1 MIETSLSRVKINEV
15 IESQIPEAID
25 SDNPLLGKFLKQYY
39 ISQEF
44 QGGPVDIAEN
54 LTDYKS
60 VDFLTK
66 DNLTGITSVA
76 KYVRKFDNTIYVDST
91 KGWPNKYGLLKIDD
105 EIITYTG
112 IGSTSFTGCQ
122 RGFSGIENSEK
133 TNSPEYLTFSSTGIS
148 THGEDAQVKNLS
160 NIFLHK
166 FFKKIKTQIS
176 PGFEDRSFTGNLSAS
191 NFLKQSKDFY
201 TAKGTEEAFK
211 ILFGTL
217 YNEKVDLV
225 KPQKYLFKP
234 SDAHYIVNDVLIC
247 ERIQGDPEKLIGQT
261 ITQGDSSAS
270 VYDIEIIKMQSGGRN
285 KLFYKVKLS
294 SDTLVGSFSPVQ
306 RTHLT
311 SPIKNGDSIICV
323 DSTVGFAKSSFVT
336 IGRRRFDYTDKTVN
350 EFLNVSTGIGTASIG
365 DKVDSDGIAIGYRD
379 GDVRRSVKLRIL
391 NSIVDFEGSGILQ
404 QKGSEYNIKTLGIKK
419 TGRRYSEWLE
429 NIATKHVVQ
438 DFKVISAG
446 NFEVILTAK
455 HHYKSGQNIIVLDAD
470 GQSQNGTITGILN
483 DQVIYI
489 SAPSLLA
496 GKQYYIQ
503 AELQKQNNN
512 VANVQNT
519 YAQGDTVVVASNSL
533 PHYSIDVQKRIKNF
547 STSGITTRSEIIT
560 IPDHNLQNGDIVL
573 YSPSVAG
580 SSVAGLST
588 GQSYYVTN
596 LTPSTISLSLSA
608 ENARRSQ
615 YVTVFDTDD
624 IGTNT
629 NHLLTPFEVG
639 FGTIGAQKLLRKFSQ
654 PEYGSSKD
662 KTETGKGVGLFVN
675 GVEAY
680 SYKSSDKIYYGS
692 IETIDVL
699 NKGSDYDVI
708 NPPRISIQ
716 QDGHTGIGASAIAH
730 VSGKL
735 KEIQVT
741 SRGLDYKTTPD
752 VKIVGGNGEA
762 TAEAKMKLAPHEVFF
777 DSTSVG
783 GILNTST
790 DKFTFTEP
798 HGFKHGEEIVY
809 ETDGS
814 TTIGIGTTPGNL
826 VNKSSYFVIKNDD
839 YTLSLA
845 KTRNEALAGITT
857 LPISTNG
864 GGLHKFAT
872 KESRLKVDKIEII
885 SSSDFQNREN
895 TVDSVGI
902 NTFTDVINIPNH
914 RYSSG
919 ELIRYGG
926 ATVTNVSG
934 LVQGNDYY
942 VVKIDD
948 NNFRVSISTSLVDYV
963 KMTLPGTGKHTFNY
977 PPVSV
982 TIDGTQG
989 ISTSNATA
997 SAVIRGEVDGI
1008 HVKTKG
1014 DNFGSLFINDN
1025 YKPDAI
1031 VIEGSKSAL
1040 DPVIVNGRIDSVSIK
1055 SGGKDYFSVP
1065 DIIVNGDG
1073 VGAKLIARVDNGKVV
1088 GVDVITKGAGYT
1100 VNGTTITAKTP
1111 GSGVLMSSK
1120 LKTWTI
1126 NNVQRYANHGDV
1138 KEDDGFYG
1146 EMKVIENGYPYVN
1159 YYASRK
1165 LRDHLD
1171 DDGSGHS
1178 PILGWAYDGHPI
1190 YGPYAFEKTDG
1201 TGPLKYL
1208 QSSYNKISGLSRT
1221 NGPALADYAAGFFIE
1236 DYEFQKGYGDLDE
1249 HNGRFAVTPE
1259 YPFGVYAYYI
1269 TVSPNTVTDLLSPFN
1284 KRREPIFP
1292 YIVGDT
1298 YNSKLL
1304 QYNNEFTS
1312 TQDYFPEDLLR
1323 NTEKYNLDDYPS
1335 ISPSA
1340 KTKVSIAKIKNTQK
1354 GSIDSVKI
1362 IEGGTNY
1369 NVGDKLVFDNS
1380 NTDGFGS
1387 FGKVTELVGVA
1398 ATVISSNV
1406 EIKER
1411 IELFAEGKTVTG
1423 ILTTGIHDYVSG
1435 IPIEIS
1441 GISSTTF
1448 KGLEG
1453 TYPIKVNF
1461 TRSGLG
1467 TSLLA
1472 SGMTTTITL
1481 QDDIDIFDNGDI
1493 VQVDDEQMKVIG
1505 HDRLNQ
1511 KITFLRAQNG
1521 TTGAAHTDRA
1531 EIIKKENK
1539 FTYQIKRPIDVATPI
1554 NESLFFD
1561 PFNSIGVG
1569 LTSGVGIGTT
1579 VSFVGAGNISTT
1591 TFIPI
1596 KSIRLPSHPFEHGD
1610 RLTYTPNFG
1619 TNLLY
1624 SFDGSTTHFLP
1635 NKGLFVQKISN
1646 DLIGIVTNAYQIDN
1660 QHDRVF
1666 ITGNVGAGNSHFLRT
1681 DRNVATAN
1689 ATTFEVTVSTAT
1701 THHLDTS
1708 DVIDLKVVSA
1718 GSSSLNI
1725 NYDPG
1730 TKFISIGS
1738 SNNPPITTTIGEK
1751 LIFDTSDFDLLG
1763 TKLDFFLDQKFTK
1776 TFVGSGKSNV
1786 ERVDNL
1792 TPGITSARTTL
1803 HLTENVPDVLFYKF
1817 SSVSSKIVNVDED
1830 VTNYGKIIVKPS
1842 EYTGSHSITTSTGK
1856 SFTFFLGGHPEK
1868 VGYTSESSINYT
1880 TSSTNARGPI
1890 SKVLLEE
1897 GGLNYKDL
1905 PKISVASTTGK
1916 SGVILAETESAGKI
1930 LTTEILENG
1939 YDYPSD
1945 PTLTPE
1951 ASVPNIITLK
1961 DNFSLKSIGITS
1973 TGSKYLTAPDIVVYN
1988 RQDDVVNNSIEVVAS
2003 LSGASVDNVRIINS
2017 GGNLKSTDTEV
2028 FAVNNT
2034 NGVGI
2039 ISATYSDPTVTLRLQ
2054 TPSGGFTTA
2063 LPLPF
2068 TIGDEIFVENIGVS
2082 TGHGYNSADF
2092 QYSYFVVSGVNTN
2105 AGLVNQAT
2113 ITYKVNTNPGIHDF
2127 QNFGVVTKKSDIA
2140 QFEAVLE
2147 EGSFFSGEEIYT
2159 NNAKTNI
2166 SRGQDSSTNII
2177 RVDSIDG
2184 FNVGDLVTGRSSRA
2198 SGIVQSITPNTGRF
2212 SLGSTLKKSYGWE
2225 RDTGKTSEFFQ
2236 RIQDNDYYQNFSYSL
2251 KSLVGIS
2258 SWSEPVESLAH
2269 PAGFK
2274 KHSDLLVP
2282 SVGSVGFGT
2291 TVTAKEQVIS
2301 SIVLIDNVADTNC
2314 KHDFDLVREITDASQ
2329 TKSDKVVFQSNKF
2342 GNALVCKS
2350 NRVLEIDDISPQFY
2364 TDPNLL
2370 RSRELDSWDAADF
2383 TAVKYYAQVV
2393 LDSSAGVLVNETQY
2407 SEFVVSHNG
2416 DVAIINQYSDLSD
2429 SFDLGDFIAD
2439 MTGSQV
2445 SVSFSPYNS
2454 TFVYDITMYREI
2466 LNQGVGVGTT
2476 SYGGI
2481 KKVGVSSFVA
2491 ASGSPSEQIIQSID
2505 ANAFKS
2511 GTVLVAVSGIH
2522 KEKEILEASFVGI
2535 GSTVQ
2540 YIEFGMM
2547 KEDMDLGT
2555 FDIGMTGTN
2564 DIQLKFTPTAGIGMT
2579 IATLA
2584 TLVGVG
2590 TTVSDGIPSGTYEV
2604 GDAYLQSNRTEISA
2618 SGSPSATNVCSLSYS
2633 NYSSVKYYVEVENV
2647 TNNEYSTFHVAANA
2661 YEGDSNYVKY
2671 GNVSTALTARRDI
2684 QNTDIVV
2691 SGFDVILQFTPM
2703 ENRDYIVRVSEIRID
2718 KPDDVTNDI
2727 TIEY

>member
-1 MIETSLSRVKINEV
+1 MIETSLSRVKIHEV

-25 SDNPLLGKFLKQYY
+25 SDNPLLGTFLKQYY

-44 QGGPVDIAEN
+44 QGGPVDIVDN
-54 LTDYKS
+54 FTDYKS
-60 VDFLTK
+60 VDFLNR
-66 DNLTGITSVA
+66 DNLTGFTSTSQ
-76 KYVRKFDNTIYVDST
+76 YTQKFDTTIYVDST
-91 KGWPNKYGLLKIDD
+91 TGWPSKYGLLKIDD

-112 IGSTSFTGCQ
+112 IGSTSFTGCV

-133 TNSPEYLTFSSTGIS
+133 TNSPEYLTFSKSGIS
-148 THGEDAQVKNLS
+148 THADNAKVKNLS
-160 NIFLHK
+160 NIFLQK
-166 FFKKIKTQIS
+166 FFQKVKTQIS
-176 PGFEDRSFTGNLSAS
+176 PGFEDRSFTGDLNIS
-191 NFLKQSKDFY
+191 NFLRQSKDFY
-201 TAKGTEEAFK
+201 TAKGTEEAYK

-217 YNEKVDLV
+217 YKEKVELV
-225 KPQKYLFKP
+225 KPQEYLFKP
-234 SDAHYIVNDVLIC
+234 SDAQYSVNDVLIC
-247 ERIQGDPEKLIGQT
+247 ERVSGEPEKIVNETIIQGDA
-261 ITQGDSSAS
+261 SAS
-270 VYDIEIIKMQSGGRN
+270 VYQVEKISFLGKTY
-285 KLFYKVKLS
+285 YKVRLS
-294 SDTLVGSFSPVQ
+294 SDTIVGSFTPVN
-306 RTHLT
+306 RTRIT
-311 SPIKNGDSIICV
+311 SKVQSGDDIVCV
-323 DSTVGFAKSSFVT
+323 DSTVGFAKSSFFNVG
-336 IGRRRFDYTDKTVN
+336 GRRYDYTDKTLT
-350 EFLNVSTGIGTASIG
+350 EFLNVTGASTAAVG
-365 DKVDSDGIAIGYRD
+365 DDVDSGGLAFAYQNNNRANPAE
-379 GDVRRSVKLRIL
+379 LRIL
-391 NSIVDFEGSGILQ
+391 NSIVGFEGTGILQ
-404 QKGSEYNIKTLGIKK
+404 QKDSEYNIKTLGIKK
-419 TGRRYSEWLE
+419 TDLRYSEWLE
-429 NIATKHVVQ
+429 NIATRHVVQ

-446 NFEVILTAK
+446 NYELILTTK
-455 HHYKSGQNIIVLDAD
+455 HNYKSGQIINVHDVD
-470 GQSQNGTITGILN
+470 GQSQNGVITGILN
-483 DQVIYI
+483 DRVVYI
-489 SAPSLLA
+489 STPSLLA
-496 GKQYYIQ
+496 GKQYHIH
-503 AELQKQNNN
+503 AELQRQNNN

-519 YAQGDTVVVASNSL
+519 YAHGDTVIVASNSL

-547 STSGITTRSEIIT
+547 STSGISTRSQIIT

-573 YSPSVAG
+573 YNPDVAG
-580 SSVAGLST
+580 SPVAGLST

-615 YVTVFDTDD
+615 YVTVFDTAD

-629 NHLLTPFEVG
+629 NHSLTPFEVG
-639 FGTIGAQKLLRKFSQ
+639 FGTIGAQKLLRKFST

-692 IETIDVL
+692 VETIDVL
-699 NKGSDYDVI
+699 NTGSDYDVI

-716 QDGHTGIGASAIAH
+716 QNGHTGVGASAIAH
-730 VSGKL
+730 VSGKI

-741 SRGLDYKTTPD
+741 SRGLDYKITPD
-752 VKIVGGNGEA
+752 VKITGGNGQA
-762 TAEAKMKLAPHEVFF
+762 SAEAKMKLAPHEVFF

-798 HGFKHGEEIVY
+798 HGFKHGEEVVY
-809 ETDGS
+809 KTDGS

-826 VNKSSYFVIKNDD
+826 INKSSYFVIKNDD
-839 YTLSLA
+839 FTLSLA

-864 GGLHKFAT
+864 GGLHKFET
-872 KESRLKVDKIEII
+872 KESRLKVDRIEII
-885 SSSDFQNREN
+885 SSTDFQNREN

-926 ATVTNVSG
+926 GTVSDISG
-934 LVQGNDYY
+934 LTSGNDYY

-963 KMTLPGTGKHTFNY
+963 KMPLPGTGQHTFNY

-997 SAVIRGEVDGI
+997 SAVIRGNVDGI

-1025 YKPDAI
+1025 NKPDAI
-1031 VIEGSKSAL
+1031 IIEGSKSAF

-1055 SGGKDYFSVP
+1055 SGGKDFFSVP

-1100 VNGTTITAKTP
+1100 ANGTTITAKTP
-1111 GSGVLMSSK
+1111 GSGVIMSPN
-1120 LKTWTI
+1120 LKSWTI
-1126 NNVQRYANHGDV
+1126 NNVQRYANYGDV

-1146 EMKVIENGYPYVN
+1146 EMKVVENGYPYIN

-1171 DDGSGHS
+1171 DVGVNHS

-1208 QSSYNKISGLSRT
+1208 QSSYNKISGITRT
-1221 NGPALADYAAGFFIE
+1221 NGPSLADYPAGFFIE
-1236 DYEFQKGYGDLDE
+1236 DYEYQKGYGDLDE

-1269 TVSPNTVTDLLSPFN
+1269 TVSSNTVTNLLSPFHN
-1284 KRREPIFP
+1284 RREPIFP

-1312 TQDYFPEDLLR
+1312 TQDSFPKDLLR
-1323 NTEKYNLDDYPS
+1323 NTEKYNLEDYPCIPS
-1335 ISPSA
+1335 SA

-1362 IEGGTNY
+1362 VEGGTNY

-1380 NTDGFGS
+1380 NTNGFGA

-1398 ATVISSNV
+1398 ATVISANV

-1411 IELFAEGKTVTG
+1411 VELYANGKTVTG
-1423 ILTTGIHDYVSG
+1423 IVTTGIHNFKSG
-1435 IPIEIS
+1435 IPVAIG

-1453 TYPIKVNF
+1453 TYPISVKFV
-1461 TRSGLG
+1461 RSGLG

-1481 QDDIDIFDNGDI
+1481 LDDVDIFDNDDI
-1493 VQVDDEQMKVIG
+1493 VQVGDEQMKVIG

-1521 TTGAAHTDRA
+1521 TTGAAHTYRA
-1531 EIIKKENK
+1531 EIIRKENK
-1539 FTYQIKRPIDVATPI
+1539 FSYEIDRPIDAETPI

-1561 PFNSIGVG
+1561 ATTNIGVG

-1591 TFIPI
+1591 TFLPI
-1596 KSIRLPSHPFEHGD
+1596 KSIRLPDHPFKHGD

-1660 QHDRVF
+1660 KHDRVF
-1666 ITGNVGAGNSHFLRT
+1666 ITGNVGAGNSHLFRT
-1681 DRNVATAN
+1681 DRNVAVADV
-1689 ATTFEVTVSTAT
+1689 TTFEVTVSTAT
-1701 THHLDTS
+1701 THHLDNE
-1708 DVIDLKVVSA
+1708 DIIDLKVVSA
-1718 GSSSLNI
+1718 GSSTLSVD
-1725 NYDPG
+1725 YDPG
-1730 TKFISIGS
+1730 TEFVSIGS
-1738 SNNPPITTTIGEK
+1738 SHNPPIVSTIGDK

-1763 TKLDFFLDQKFTK
+1763 TKLDFFLDQNFTK
-1776 TFVGSGKSNV
+1776 TFVGSGKSTV

-1792 TPGITSARTTL
+1792 VPGITSARTTL

-1817 SSVSSKIVNVDED
+1817 SSVSSKTVNVDED
-1830 VTNYGKIIVKPS
+1830 VTNYGKIIIKPS
-1842 EYTGSHSITTSTGK
+1842 EYTGSHSITTSTGNT
-1856 SFTFFLGGHPEK
+1856 FTFFLGAHPEK
-1868 VGYTSESSINYT
+1868 VGYTSESSITYT
-1880 TSSTNARGPI
+1880 TSSVNARGPI

-1916 SGVILAETESAGKI
+1916 SAVILAETESAGKL
-1930 LTTEILENG
+1930 LTTEILEFG

-1945 PTLTPE
+1945 STLKPE
-1951 ASVPNIITLK
+1951 ASVPNVITLK
-1961 DNFSLKSIGITS
+1961 DNFSLKSIGVTS
-1973 TGSKYLTAPDIVVYN
+1973 TGSNYLTAPDIIIYN
-1988 RQDDVVNNSIEVVAS
+1988 REDDLVNETVEVVANLEGS
-2003 LSGASVDNVRIINS
+2003 SVNNVRIINS

-2054 TPSGGFTTA
+2054 TPPGGFTTA
-2063 LPLPF
+2063 LPVPF

-2113 ITYKVNTNPGIHDF
+2113 ITYNVKTNPGIHDF
-2127 QNFGVVTKKSDIA
+2127 QNFGIVTKKSDIA

-2147 EGSFFSGEEIYT
+2147 EGSFFSGEEVYT

-2166 SRGQDSSTNII
+2166 SKGQDSSTNII
-2177 RVDSIDG
+2177 RVDSING
-2184 FNVGDLVTGRSSRA
+2184 FNVGDLISGKSSRA
-2198 SGIVQSITPNTGRF
+2198 SGIIESITSNTGRF
-2212 SLGSTLKKSYGWE
+2212 SLGSTLKKRYGWE

-2251 KSLVGIS
+2251 KSRVGIS

-2282 SVGSVGFGT
+2282 SVGSVGFGS
-2291 TVTAKEQVIS
+2291 TVAAKEQVIS

-2342 GNALVCKS
+2342 GNALICKS

-2364 TDPNLL
+2364 SDPDLL
-2370 RSRELDSWDAADF
+2370 RSRELDSWSAADF
-2383 TAVKYYAQVV
+2383 SAVKYYAQVV
-2393 LDSSAGVLVNETQY
+2393 LDSTAGVLVNETQY

-2416 DVAIINQYSDLSD
+2416 DVALINQYSDLSD
-2429 SFDLGDFIAD
+2429 SFDLGDFTAD
-2439 MTGSQV
+2439 MSGGQV
-2445 SVSFSPYNS
+2445 SLLFSPYNT
-2454 TFVYDITMYREI
+2454 TFVYDITLYREI

-2476 SYGGI
+2476 SYGGV
-2481 KKVGVSSFVA
+2481 KKVGVSSYLPI
-2491 ASGSPSEQIIQSID
+2491 GTNSPQIIQSID

-2511 GTVLVAVSGIH
+2511 GTVLVAVTGNP

-2540 YIEFGMM
+2540 YIEYGKM

-2555 FDIGMTGTN
+2555 FDIDMTGTN
-2564 DIQLKFTPTAGIGMT
+2564 EIQIKFNPTAGIGMT
-2579 IATLA
+2579 VATLA

-2590 TTVSDGIPSGTYEV
+2590 TTVSDGIPGGTFEV

-2618 SGSPSATNVCSLSYS
+2618 SGSPSATNVSSLSYN
-2633 NYSSVKYYVEVENV
+2633 NYTSVKYYVEVENV

-2671 GNVSTALTARRDI
+2671 GNVSTALTAKRDI

-2691 SGFDVILQFTPM
+2691 SGFNVILQFTPM

-2718 KPDDVTNDI
+2718 KPDDVINDT

>member
-1 MIETSLSRVKINEV
+1 MIETSLSRVKIHEV

-25 SDNPLLGKFLKQYY
+25 SDNPLLGTFLKQYY

-44 QGGPVDIAEN
+44 QGGPVDIADN

-60 VDFLTK
+60 VDFLNK
-66 DNLTGITSVA
+66 DNLTGFTSTSQ
-76 KYVRKFDNTIYVDST
+76 YTQKFAQTIYVDST
-91 KGWPNKYGLLKIDD
+91 KGWPSKYGLLKIDD

-112 IGSTSFTGCQ
+112 IGSTSFTGCV

-133 TNSPEYLTFSSTGIS
+133 TNSPEYLTFSKSGIS
-148 THGEDAQVKNLS
+148 THAENAKVKNLS
-160 NIFLHK
+160 NIFLQK
-166 FFKKIKTQIS
+166 FFTKVKTQIS
-176 PGFEDRSFTGNLSAS
+176 PGFEDRAFTGDLNIS

-201 TAKGTEEAFK
+201 TAKGTEEAYK

-217 YNEKVDLV
+217 YKEKVELV
-225 KPQKYLFKP
+225 KPQEYLFKP
-234 SDAHYIVNDVLIC
+234 SDAQYSVNDVLIC
-247 ERIQGDPEKLIGQT
+247 EKISGEPEKIVNET
-261 ITQGDSSAS
+261 IIQGDSSAS
-270 VYDIEIIKMQSGGRN
+270 VYQVEKIVLQGRTY
-285 KLFYKVKLS
+285 YKVRLS
-294 SDTLVGSFSPVQ
+294 SDTIVGSFKPVN

-311 SPIKNGDSIICV
+311 SKIQKGDEVVCV
-323 DSTVGFAKSSFVT
+323 DSTVGFAKSSFFN
-336 IGRRRFDYTDKTVN
+336 IGRRRYDYTDKTLT
-350 EFLNVSTGIGTASIG
+350 EFLNVTGSGTAAVG
-365 DKVDSDGIAIGYRD
+365 DVVDSGGSAFAYQNDN
-379 GDVRRSVKLRIL
+379 RSIPAQLRIL
-391 NSIVDFEGSGILQ
+391 NSIVGFEGTGILQ

-419 TGRRYSEWLE
+419 TDVRYSEWLE
-429 NIATKHVVQ
+429 NIATKHTVQ

-446 NFEVILTAK
+446 NFELVLTAK
-455 HHYKSGQNIIVLDAD
+455 HYYKKGQIINVVDSD
-470 GQSQNGTITGILN
+470 GLSQNGTITGILN
-483 DQVIYI
+483 DRVVYI
-489 SAPSLLA
+489 NTSSLLA
-496 GKQYYIQ
+496 GKQYYIH
-503 AELQKQNNN
+503 AELQRQNNN
-512 VANVQNT
+512 VANIQNT
-519 YAQGDTVVVASNSL
+519 YAQGDTVIVASNCL
-533 PHYSIDVQKRIKNF
+533 PHYSIDPQKRIKNF
-547 STSGITTRSEIIT
+547 STSGISTRSEIIN
-560 IPDHNLQNGDIVL
+560 IPDHNLQNGDIVV
-573 YSPSVAG
+573 YSPSVVG
-580 SSVAGLST
+580 SPVAGLST

-596 LTPSTISLSLSA
+596 ITPSTISLSLSA
-608 ENARRSQ
+608 ENARRNQ
-615 YVTVFDTDD
+615 YVTVFDTAD

-629 NHLLTPFEVG
+629 NHSLTPFEVG
-639 FGTIGAQKLLRKFSQ
+639 FGTIGAQKLLRKFST

-699 NKGSDYDVI
+699 NTGSDYDVI

-716 QDGHTGIGASAIAH
+716 QNGHTGIGASAIAH

-741 SRGLDYKTTPD
+741 SRGLDYKITPD
-752 VKIVGGNGEA
+752 VKITGGNGQA

-790 DKFTFTEP
+790 DKFTFTEA

-857 LPISTNG
+857 IPMSSNG
-864 GGLHKFAT
+864 GGLHKFET

-885 SSSDFQNREN
+885 SSTDFQNREN

-926 ATVTNVSG
+926 GTVSDISG
-934 LVQGNDYY
+934 LTSGNDYY

-963 KMTLPGTGKHTFNY
+963 EMTLPGTGKHTFNY

-997 SAVIRGEVDGI
+997 SAYIRGKVDGI

-1025 YKPDAI
+1025 YKPDVLI
-1031 VIEGSKSAL
+1031 IEGSKAAF
-1040 DPVIVNGRIDSVSIK
+1040 DPVIVNGKIDSVSIK
-1055 SGGKDYFSVP
+1055 SGGKDFFSVP
-1065 DIIVNGDG
+1065 DIIVDGDG
-1073 VGAKLIARVDNGKVV
+1073 VGAKLIARVENGKVI

-1100 VNGTTITAKTP
+1100 ANGTTITAKTP
-1111 GSGVLMSSK
+1111 GSGVIMSPN

-1126 NNVQRYANHGDV
+1126 NNVQRYANYGDV
-1138 KEDDGFYG
+1138 KEDDGYYG
-1146 EMKVIENGYPYVN
+1146 EIKVAENGYPYVN

-1165 LRDHLD
+1165 LRDYLS
-1171 DDGSGHS
+1171 DDGNNHS

-1208 QSSYNKISGLSRT
+1208 QSSYNKISGLTRT

-1236 DYEFQKGYGDLDE
+1236 DYEYQNGYGDLDE

-1269 TVSPNTVTDLLSPFN
+1269 TVSPSPVTDLLSPFN
-1284 KRREPIFP
+1284 NRREPIFP
-1292 YIVGDT
+1292 YIIGDT

-1312 TQDYFPEDLLR
+1312 TQNVFPEDLLR
-1323 NTEKYNLDDYPS
+1323 NTEKYNLEDYPCVS
-1335 ISPSA
+1335 SSA
-1340 KTKVSIAKIKNTQK
+1340 KTKVSIAQIKNTKK

-1362 IEGGTNY
+1362 VEGGTNY
-1369 NVGDKLVFDNS
+1369 NVGDKLTFDVS

-1411 IELFAEGKTVTG
+1411 IELAANGKTVTG
-1423 ILTTGIHDYVSG
+1423 ILTTGLHNYKSG
-1435 IPIEIS
+1435 IPVEIS
-1441 GISSTTF
+1441 GVSSTAYS
-1448 KGLEG
+1448 GLEG
-1453 TYPIKVNF
+1453 TFPIKVTF
-1461 TRSGLG
+1461 VRSGLG

-1472 SGMTTTITL
+1472 SGLTTTITL
-1481 QDDIDIFDNGDI
+1481 RDDVDIFDNGDI
-1493 VQVDDEQMKVIG
+1493 VKVDDEEMKVIG

-1511 KITFLRAQNG
+1511 KITLLRAQNG
-1521 TTGAAHTDRA
+1521 TAGAAHTDRA
-1531 EIIKKENK
+1531 EIIRRENK
-1539 FTYQIKRPIDVATPI
+1539 FTYEIEKPIDAATPI

-1561 PFNSIGVG
+1561 PANSVGVG

-1579 VSFVGAGNISTT
+1579 VTFVGAGNISTT
-1591 TFIPI
+1591 TFLPI
-1596 KSIRLPSHPFEHGD
+1596 KSIRLPGHPFEHGD
-1610 RLTYTPNFG
+1610 RLTYTANFG
-1619 TNLLY
+1619 TNLKY
-1624 SFDGSTTHFLP
+1624 SFDGSTTHLLP
-1635 NKGLFVQKISN
+1635 NKGLFVQKISK

-1660 QHDRVF
+1660 KHDRVF
-1666 ITGNVGAGNSHFLRT
+1666 LSGVVGAGNSHSLRT

-1701 THHLDTS
+1701 THHLDTL

-1718 GSSSLNI
+1718 GSSI
-1725 NYDPG
+1725 VVADYDPG

-1738 SNNPPITTTIGEK
+1738 SNNPPITTTIGDK
-1751 LIFDTSDFDLLG
+1751 LIFDTSDFDLTG
-1763 TKLDFFLDQKFTK
+1763 TKLEFFLDQEYTK
-1776 TFVGSGKSNV
+1776 TFVGSGKSTI

-1792 TPGITSARTTL
+1792 TPGITSATTTL
-1803 HLTENVPDVLFYKF
+1803 HLTENVPDVLYYKF
-1817 SSVSSKIVNVDED
+1817 SSTSSKIVNVNED

-1842 EYTGSHSITTSTGK
+1842 EYTGSHSITTSTGN
-1856 SFTFFLGGHPEK
+1856 SFTFFLGAHPEK
-1868 VGYTSESSINYT
+1868 VGYTSESSIRYT
-1880 TSSTNARGPI
+1880 TSSTNVTGPI

-1916 SGVILAETESAGKI
+1916 SAVILAETESAGKL
-1930 LTTEILENG
+1930 LTTEILEFG

-1973 TGSKYLTAPDIVVYN
+1973 TGSKYLSAPDIVVYN
-1988 RQDDVVNNSIEVVAS
+1988 REDDVVNDSIEVVAN
-2003 LSGASVDNVRIINS
+2003 LSGASVDSVRIINS

-2063 LPLPF
+2063 LPVPF

-2113 ITYKVNTNPGIHDF
+2113 ITYEVKKNPGIHDF
-2127 QNFGVVTKKSDIA
+2127 QNFGIVTKKSDIA

-2147 EGSFFSGEEIYT
+2147 EGIFFSGEEVYT

-2177 RVDSIDG
+2177 RVDSVDG
-2184 FNVGDLVTGRSSRA
+2184 FNVGDIITGKSSRA
-2198 SGIVQSITPNTGRF
+2198 SGIIESVTTNTGRF
-2212 SLGSTLKKSYGWE
+2212 TLGSTLKKSYGWE
-2225 RDTGKTSEFFQ
+2225 RDTGKTNEFFQ

-2282 SVGSVGFGT
+2282 SVGSVGVGS
-2291 TVTAKEQVIS
+2291 TVSAKEQVIS

-2342 GNALVCKS
+2342 GNALVCKT

-2364 TDPNLL
+2364 SDPNLL
-2370 RSRELDSWDAADF
+2370 RSRELDSWNAADF
-2383 TAVKYYAQVV
+2383 SAVKYYAQVV
-2393 LDSSAGVLVNETQY
+2393 LDSTAGVLVNETQY
-2407 SEFVVSHNG
+2407 SEFVVSHNE
-2416 DVAIINQYSDLSD
+2416 DAALINQYSDLSD
-2429 SFDLGDFIAD
+2429 SFDLGDFTAD
-2439 MTGSQV
+2439 MTEGQV

-2454 TFVYDITMYREI
+2454 TFVYDITLYREI

-2491 ASGSPSEQIIQSID
+2491 ASGSPSTQIIQSID

-2511 GTVLVAVSGIH
+2511 GTVLVAVTGDLG
-2522 KEKEILEASFVGI
+2522 EKEIMEASFVGV

-2540 YIEFGMM
+2540 YIEYGKMQ
-2547 KEDMDLGT
+2547 DMDLGSL
-2555 FDIGMTGTN
+2555 DIGMTGTN
-2564 DIQLKFTPTAGIGMT
+2564 DIQLKFTPSAGIGMT

-2590 TTVSDGIPSGTYEV
+2590 TTVSDGIPGGTFEV

-2618 SGSPSATNVCSLSYS
+2618 SGTPSATNVSSLSYS
-2633 NYSSVKYYVEVENV
+2633 NYTSVKYYVEVENV

-2661 YEGDSNYVKY
+2661 YEGDSNFVKY
-2671 GNVSTALTARRDI
+2671 GNVSTGLTAKRDL
-2684 QNTDIVV
+2684 QNTNIIV
-2691 SGFDVILQFTPM
+2691 SGLDVILQFTPM

-2718 KPDDVTNDI
+2718 KPDDVINDT

>member
-1 MIETSLSRVKINEV
+1 MIETSLSRVKIHEV

-25 SDNPLLGKFLKQYY
+25 SDNPLLGTFLKQYY

-54 LTDYKS
+54 LNDYRS
-60 VDFLTK
+60 VDFLNK
-66 DNLTGITSVA
+66 DNLTGFTSTSQFI
-76 KYVRKFDNTIYVDST
+76 KKFDKTIYVDST
-91 KGWPNKYGLLKIDD
+91 IGWPSKYGLLKIDD

-112 IGSTSFTGCQ
+112 IGSTSFTGCV

-133 TNSPEYLTFSSTGIS
+133 INSPEYLTFSKTGIS
-148 THGEDAQVKNLS
+148 THAENARVKNLS
-160 NIFLHK
+160 NIFLQK
-166 FFKKIKTQIS
+166 FYKKVKTQIS
-176 PGFEDRSFTGNLSAS
+176 PGFEDRSFTGDLDIS
-191 NFLKQSKDFY
+191 NFLRQSKDFY
-201 TAKGTEEAFK
+201 TTKGTEEAYK

-217 YNEKVDLV
+217 YKEKVELV
-225 KPQKYLFKP
+225 KPQEFLFKP
-234 SDAHYIVNDVLIC
+234 SDAEYSVNDVLIC
-247 ERIQGDPEKLIGQT
+247 EKVSGDPESIVNETIIQGDA
-261 ITQGDSSAS
+261 SAS
-270 VYDIEIIKMQSGGRN
+270 VYEVENIFLDGKTY
-285 KLFYKVKLS
+285 YKIRLS
-294 SDTLVGSFSPVQ
+294 SDTIIGSFKPIT
-306 RTHLT
+306 RTHIT
-311 SPIKNGDSIICV
+311 AYVAAGSSVVSV
-323 DSTVGFAKSSFVT
+323 DSTVGFAKSSSFNV
-336 IGRRRFDYTDKTVN
+336 GRQKFTYTDKTIN
-350 EFLNVSTGIGTASIG
+350 EFLNVSGIGTISVGATVDAG
-365 DKVDSDGIAIGYRD
+365 DDAIAFMRMP
-379 GDVRRSVKLRIL
+379 VRLKIL
-391 NSIVDFEGSGILQ
+391 NSITGFTGTGILQ

-419 TGRRYSEWLE
+419 KDIRYSQWLE
-429 NIATKHVVQ
+429 NIATKHTVK
-438 DFKVISAG
+438 DFKTISAG
-446 NFEVILTAK
+446 NFELVLTAK
-455 HHYKSGQNIIVLDAD
+455 HYYKKGQPISVIDIEGQNQD
-470 GQSQNGTITGILN
+470 GVITGILS
-483 DQVIYI
+483 DQVVYI
-489 SAPSLLA
+489 TAPSLLA
-496 GKQYYIQ
+496 GNQYYIQ
-503 AELQKQNNN
+503 AKLYKQNNN
-512 VANVQNT
+512 VANIQNT

-533 PHYSIDVQKRIKNF
+533 PHYSIDVQKRIRNF
-547 STSGITTRSEIIT
+547 STSGISTRSQVIT

-573 YSPSVAG
+573 YNPSVSG
-580 SSVAGLST
+580 SPVAGLST

-596 LTPSTISLSLSA
+596 LTSSTISLSLSA

-615 YVTVFDTDD
+615 YITVFDTSD

-629 NHLLTPFEVG
+629 NHNLTPFEVG
-639 FGTIGAQKLLRKFSQ
+639 FGTIGAQKILRKFAE

-692 IETIDVL
+692 LETVDVL
-699 NKGSDYDVI
+699 NTGSDYDVI

-716 QDGHTGIGASAIAH
+716 QNGHTGVGASVIAH

-735 KEIQVT
+735 REIQVT
-741 SRGLDYKTTPD
+741 SRGLDYETTPD
-752 VKIVGGNGEA
+752 VKITGGNGQA
-762 TAEAKMKLAPHEVFF
+762 TAEAKMRLAPHEVFF

-798 HGFKHGEEIVY
+798 HGFKHGEEIIY
-809 ETDGS
+809 GTDGS

-826 VNKSSYFVIKNDD
+826 INKSSYFVNKNDD
-839 YTLSLA
+839 FTISLT
-845 KTRNEALAGITT
+845 KTRNEALAGIAT
-857 LPISTNG
+857 LPITTNG
-864 GGLHKFAT
+864 GGLHKFET
-872 KESRLKVDKIEII
+872 KESRLKVDNIEII
-885 SSSDFQNREN
+885 SSTDFQNREN

-902 NTFTDVINIPNH
+902 NTFKDLITIPNH

-926 ATVTNVSG
+926 GTVTDISG
-934 LVQGNDYY
+934 LTSGKDYY

-963 KMTLPGTGKHTFNY
+963 KMSLPGTGKHTFNY
-977 PPVSV
+977 PPLSV
-982 TIDGTQG
+982 TIDGRQG

-1008 HVKTKG
+1008 HIKAKG

-1031 VIEGSKSAL
+1031 VVEGSKSAF

-1055 SGGKDYFSVP
+1055 SGGKDYFSAP

-1073 VGAKLIARVDNGKVV
+1073 VGAKLIARVANGKIV

-1111 GSGVLMSSK
+1111 GSGVIISPN

-1126 NNVQRYANHGDV
+1126 NNVQRYANYGDV
-1138 KEDDGFYG
+1138 KDDDGFYG
-1146 EMKVIENGYPYVN
+1146 EIKVAENGYPYVN

-1165 LRDHLD
+1165 LRDYLD
-1171 DDGSGHS
+1171 DNGTDHS

-1190 YGPYAFEKTDG
+1190 YGPYATKNYDG
-1201 TGPLKYL
+1201 SGPLKYM
-1208 QSSYNKISGLSRT
+1208 QSSYVKISGISRSD
-1221 NGPALADYAAGFFIE
+1221 GPALTDYPAGFFIE
-1236 DYEFQKGYGDLDE
+1236 DYEYQEGYGDLDE

-1259 YPFGVYAYYI
+1259 YPNGVYAYYI
-1269 TVSPNTVTDLLSPFN
+1269 TVSDNLVTNPLSPFTN
-1284 KRREPIFP
+1284 RREPIFP

-1304 QYNNEFTS
+1304 QYNNQYTS
-1312 TQDYFPEDLLR
+1312 TQDSFPEDLLR
-1323 NTEKYNLDDYPS
+1323 NTEKYNLEEYS
-1335 ISPSA
+1335 GVAASA
-1340 KTKVSIAKIKNTQK
+1340 KKKVSIAKIKNTQK
-1354 GSIDSVKI
+1354 GSVDSVKI
-1362 IEGGTNY
+1362 VEGGTNY
-1369 NVGDKLVFDNS
+1369 NVGDKLTFDNS
-1380 NTDGFGS
+1380 NTDGFGA

-1398 ATVISSNV
+1398 ATVVTSTVKIN
-1406 EIKER
+1406 KR
-1411 IELFAEGKTVTG
+1411 IELFAKGKTVTG
-1423 ILTTGIHDYVSG
+1423 IVTTGIHDYVTG
-1435 IPIEIS
+1435 IPIQIS
-1441 GISSTTF
+1441 GISSTAF
-1448 KGLEG
+1448 SGLEG
-1453 TYPIKVNF
+1453 TFPIKVNF
-1461 TRSGLG
+1461 VRSGLG

-1472 SGMTTTITL
+1472 SGLTTTIPL
-1481 QDDIDIFDNGDI
+1481 RDDIDIFDNNDL
-1493 VQVDDEQMKVIG
+1493 VQVDEEQMRVIS

-1511 KITFLRAQNG
+1511 KITLLRAQNG

-1531 EIIKKENK
+1531 EIYRRENK
-1539 FTYQIKRPIDVATPI
+1539 FTYEIDRPIVTATPI

-1561 PFNSIGVG
+1561 ATKNIGAG
-1569 LTSGVGIGTT
+1569 LTSGVGIGST
-1579 VSFVGAGNISTT
+1579 VSFIGAGNISTT

-1596 KSIRLPSHPFEHGD
+1596 KSIRLPGHPFKHGD
-1610 RLTYTPNFG
+1610 PLTYTPNNG

-1624 SFDGSTTHFLP
+1624 SFDGTNTHFLP
-1635 NKGLFVQKISN
+1635 NSGLFVQKINN

-1660 QHDRVF
+1660 KHDRVF
-1666 ITGNVGAGNSHFLRT
+1666 LTGNTGVGNSHSFRT
-1681 DRNVATAN
+1681 NRNVATAD

-1701 THHLDTS
+1701 THHLDS
-1708 DVIDLKVVSA
+1708 FDEIDMKIVSA
-1718 GSSSLNI
+1718 GSSTLNI

-1738 SNNPPITTTIGEK
+1738 SNNPPIESTVGEK
-1751 LIFDTSDFDLLG
+1751 LIFDTSDSDLLG

-1776 TFVGSGKSNV
+1776 TFVGSGKSTV
-1786 ERVDNL
+1786 ERTDNL
-1792 TPGITSARTTL
+1792 IPGITSARTTL
-1803 HLTENVPDVLFYKF
+1803 HLTENVPDVLYYKF
-1817 SSVSSKIVNVDED
+1817 SSVSNKIVNIDED
-1830 VTNYGKIIVKPS
+1830 TTDYGKIIVNPS
-1842 EYTGSHSITTSTGK
+1842 KFTGKHSLTTSTGRT
-1856 SFTFFLGGHPEK
+1856 FTFLVGGLPER
-1868 VGYTSESSINYT
+1868 VGYTSESSITYT
-1880 TSSTNARGPI
+1880 TNSTNARGPI
-1890 SKVLLEE
+1890 SRVILEE

-1916 SGVILAETESAGKI
+1916 SAVILAETETAGKL
-1930 LTTEILENG
+1930 LTTEILEFG

-1945 PTLTPE
+1945 STLSPE

-1973 TGSKYLTAPDIVVYN
+1973 TGSKYLTAPDIIIYN
-1988 RQDDVVNNSIEVVAS
+1988 REDDVVNTTVEAVANLEGS
-2003 LSGASVDNVRIINS
+2003 SVNNVRIINS

-2063 LPLPF
+2063 LPVPF
-2068 TIGDEIFVENIGVS
+2068 TIGDEIFVENVGVS
-2082 TGHGYNSADF
+2082 TGHGYNSSDF

-2113 ITYKVNTNPGIHDF
+2113 ITYIVNTNPGIHDF
-2127 QNFGVVTKKSDIA
+2127 QNFGMVTKKSDIA
-2140 QFEAVLE
+2140 QFNAILE
-2147 EGSFFSGEEIYT
+2147 EGTFFSGEEVYT
-2159 NNAKTNI
+2159 DNTATNI

-2177 RVDSIDG
+2177 RVDSVDG
-2184 FNVGDLVTGRSSRA
+2184 LNVGDLVSGRTSRA
-2198 SGIVQSITPNTGRF
+2198 SGIIESITPNTGRF
-2212 SLGSTLKKSYGWE
+2212 KLGSTLKKAYGWE
-2225 RDTGKTSEFFQ
+2225 RDTGKTNEFFQ

-2301 SIVLIDNVADTNC
+2301 SIVLIDNVADINC

-2342 GNALVCKS
+2342 GNALVCKT

-2393 LDSSAGVLVNETQY
+2393 LDSTAGVLVNETQY

-2416 DVAIINQYSDLSD
+2416 DVAMINQYSDLSD
-2429 SFDLGDFIAD
+2429 SFDLGDFTAD
-2439 MTGSQV
+2439 MAGGQV
-2445 SVSFSPYNS
+2445 SLSFSPYNS
-2454 TFVYDITMYREI
+2454 TFVYDITLYREI

-2491 ASGSPSEQIIQSID
+2491 ASGSPSEHIIQSID

-2511 GTVLVAVSGIH
+2511 GTVLVAVTGNP
-2522 KEKEILEASFVGI
+2522 KEKEIIEASFVGI

-2540 YIEFGMM
+2540 YIQYGTME
-2547 KEDMDLGT
+2547 EDMNLGT
-2555 FDIGMTGTN
+2555 FDIEMTGTN

-2590 TTVSDGIPSGTYEV
+2590 TTVSDGIPSGTFEV

-2618 SGSPSATNVCSLSYS
+2618 SGTPSATNVSSLSYS
-2633 NYSSVKYYVEVENV
+2633 NYTSVKYYVEVENV

-2671 GNVSTALTARRDI
+2671 GNVSTALTAKRDI
-2684 QNTDIVV
+2684 QNTDIIV
-2691 SGFDVILQFTPM
+2691 SGFNVILQFTPM

-2718 KPDDVTNDI
+2718 KPDDVNNDI
-2727 TIEY
+2727 TINY

>member
-1 MIETSLSRVKINEV
+1 MIETSLSRVKIHEV

-44 QGGPVDIAEN
+44 QGGPVDIIDN
-54 LTDYKS
+54 FTDYKS
-60 VDFLTK
+60 VDFLNK
-66 DNLTGITSVA
+66 DNLTGFTSTSQFTQ
-76 KYVRKFDNTIYVDST
+76 KFAETIYVDST
-91 KGWPNKYGLLKIDD
+91 KGWPSKYGLLKIDD

-112 IGSTSFTGCQ
+112 IGSTSFTGCV

-133 TNSPEYLTFSSTGIS
+133 TNSPEYLTFSKSGIS
-148 THGEDAQVKNLS
+148 THAENAKVKNLS
-160 NIFLHK
+160 NIFLQK
-166 FFKKIKTQIS
+166 FFTKVKTQIS
-176 PGFEDRSFTGNLSAS
+176 PGFEDRSFTGDLNIS
-191 NFLKQSKDFY
+191 NFLRQSKDFY
-201 TAKGTEEAFK
+201 TAKGTEEAYK

-217 YNEKVDLV
+217 YKEKVELV
-225 KPQKYLFKP
+225 KPQEYIFKP
-234 SDAHYIVNDVLIC
+234 SDAQYSVNDVLIC
-247 ERIQGDPEKLIGQT
+247 EKVSGEPEKIVNETIIQGDA
-261 ITQGDSSAS
+261 SAS
-270 VYDIEIIKMQSGGRN
+270 VYQVEKIVLQGKT
-285 KLFYKVKLS
+285 FYKVRLS
-294 SDTLVGSFSPVQ
+294 SDTIVGSFKPVN
-306 RTHLT
+306 RTHVT
-311 SPIKNGDSIICV
+311 SKIQQGDEIICV
-323 DSTVGFAKSSFVT
+323 DSTVGFAKSSFFN
-336 IGRRRFDYTDKTVN
+336 IGRRRYDYTDKTLT
-350 EFLNVSTGIGTASIG
+350 EFLNVTGSGNAAVG
-365 DKVDSDGIAIGYRD
+365 DKVDSGGLAFAYQNNNRANPAE
-379 GDVRRSVKLRIL
+379 LRIL
-391 NSIVDFEGSGILQ
+391 NSIVDFEGTGILQ
-404 QKGSEYNIKTLGIKK
+404 QKGSEYNVKTFGIKK
-419 TGRRYSEWLE
+419 TDLRYSEWLE

-438 DFKVISAG
+438 DFKVLFAG
-446 NFEVILTAK
+446 NFELVLTTK
-455 HHYKSGQNIIVLDAD
+455 HHYKTGQVIDVIDSD
-470 GQSQNGTITGILN
+470 GQSSNGTITGILN
-483 DQVIYI
+483 DRVVYI
-489 SAPSLLA
+489 SSPSLLA
-496 GKQYYIQ
+496 GKQYYIN
-503 AELQKQNNN
+503 AKLQKQNNN
-512 VANVQNT
+512 VANIQNT
-519 YAQGDTVVVASNSL
+519 YAQGDTVIVASNSL
-533 PHYSIDVQKRIKNF
+533 PHYSIDAQKRIKNF
-547 STSGITTRSEIIT
+547 STSGISTRSEIIT
-560 IPDHNLQNGDIVL
+560 IQDHNLQNGDIVL
-573 YSPSVAG
+573 YSPSIAG
-580 SSVAGLST
+580 SPVAGLST

-596 LTPSTISLSLSA
+596 LSPSTISLSLSA
-608 ENARRSQ
+608 ENARRNQ
-615 YVTVFDTDD
+615 YVTVFDTAD

-629 NHLLTPFEVG
+629 NHSLTPFQVG
-639 FGTIGAQKLLRKFSQ
+639 FGTIGAQKLLRKFLQ

-692 IETIDVL
+692 IDTIDVL
-699 NKGSDYDVI
+699 NTGSDYDVI

-716 QDGHTGIGASAIAH
+716 QNGHVGVGASAIAH
-730 VSGKL
+730 VSGEI

-741 SRGLDYKTTPD
+741 SRGLDYRITPD
-752 VKIVGGNGEA
+752 VKITGGNGQA

-826 VNKSSYFVIKNDD
+826 INKSSYFVIKNDD
-839 YTLSLA
+839 FTLSLA

-857 LPISTNG
+857 LPMSTNG
-864 GGLHKFAT
+864 GGLHKFET
-872 KESRLKVDKIEII
+872 KEPRLKVDKIEII
-885 SSSDFQNREN
+885 SSTNFQNREN

-914 RYSSG
+914 KYSSG

-926 ATVTNVSG
+926 GTVSDISG
-934 LVQGNDYY
+934 LTSGNDYY

-963 KMTLPGTGKHTFNY
+963 EMTLPGTGKHTFNY

-1014 DNFGSLFINDN
+1014 DNYGSLFINDN

-1031 VIEGSKSAL
+1031 IIEGSKSAF
-1040 DPVIVNGRIDSVSIK
+1040 DPVIINGRIDSVSIK
-1055 SGGKDYFSVP
+1055 SGGKDFFSVP

-1088 GVDVITKGAGYT
+1088 GIDVITKGAGYT
-1100 VNGTTITAKTP
+1100 ANGTTITAKTP
-1111 GSGVLMSSK
+1111 GSGVIMSPN

-1126 NNVQRYANHGDV
+1126 NNVQRYANYGDV

-1146 EMKVIENGYPYVN
+1146 EMKVVENGYPYVN

-1165 LRDHLD
+1165 LRDYLS
-1171 DDGSGHS
+1171 DDGNSHS

-1190 YGPYAFEKTDG
+1190 YGPYAFERSDG

-1208 QSSYNKISGLSRT
+1208 QSSYNKISGQTRT

-1236 DYEFQKGYGDLDE
+1236 DYEYQNGYGDLDE

-1259 YPFGVYAYYI
+1259 YPFGVYAYYV
-1269 TVSPNTVTDLLSPFN
+1269 TVSPSTVTDLLSPFN
-1284 KRREPIFP
+1284 NRREPIFP

-1312 TQDYFPEDLLR
+1312 TQDSFPEDLLR
-1323 NTEKYNLDDYPS
+1323 NTEKYNLEDYPC
-1335 ISPSA
+1335 ISSNA
-1340 KTKVSIAKIKNTQK
+1340 KTKVSIAQIKNTKK

-1362 IEGGTNY
+1362 VEGGTNY
-1369 NVGDKLVFDNS
+1369 NVGDKLTFDVS
-1380 NTDGFGS
+1380 KTDGFGS
-1387 FGKVTELVGVA
+1387 FGKVTEIVGVA
-1398 ATVISSNV
+1398 ATVINSTV

-1411 IELFAEGKTVTG
+1411 IELSANGKTVTG
-1423 ILTTGIHDYVSG
+1423 ILTTGLHNYKSG

-1441 GISSTTF
+1441 GISSSAF
-1448 KGLEG
+1448 SGLEG
-1453 TYPIKVNF
+1453 TFPIKVTF
-1461 TRSGLG
+1461 VRSGLG

-1472 SGMTTTITL
+1472 SGLTTTITL
-1481 QDDIDIFDNGDI
+1481 RDDVDIFDNGDI

-1531 EIIKKENK
+1531 EIIRRENK
-1539 FTYQIKRPIDVATPI
+1539 FTYEIEKPIDAATPI

-1561 PFNSIGVG
+1561 PFNSVGVG

-1591 TFIPI
+1591 TFLPI
-1596 KSIRLPSHPFEHGD
+1596 KSIRLPGHPFEHGD
-1610 RLTYTPNFG
+1610 PLTYTANSG
-1619 TNLLY
+1619 TNLKY

-1635 NKGLFVQKISN
+1635 NTGLFVQKINN
-1646 DLIGIVTNAYQIDN
+1646 DLIGIVTNAYQIGN
-1660 QHDRVF
+1660 KHDRVF
-1666 ITGNVGAGNSHFLRT
+1666 ITGIVGVGNSHSLRT

-1701 THHLDTS
+1701 THHLDTF
-1708 DVIDLKVVSA
+1708 DVVDLKVVSA
-1718 GSSSLNI
+1718 GSSTLSMD
-1725 NYDPG
+1725 YDPG

-1738 SNNPPITTTIGEK
+1738 SNNPPITTTIGDK
-1751 LIFDTSDFDLLG
+1751 LIFDTSDFDLSG
-1763 TKLDFFLDQKFTK
+1763 TKLELFLDQKFTK
-1776 TFVGSGKSNV
+1776 RFVGSGKSTV
-1786 ERVDNL
+1786 ERVDYL

-1803 HLTENVPDVLFYKF
+1803 HMTENVPDVLFYKF
-1817 SSVSSKIVNVDED
+1817 SSTSNKIVNVDED

-1842 EYTGSHSITTSTGK
+1842 EYTGSHSITTSTGN
-1856 SFTFFLGGHPEK
+1856 SFTFFLGAHPEK
-1868 VGYTSESSINYT
+1868 VGYTSESSIRYT
-1880 TSSTNARGPI
+1880 TSSKNVTGPI

-1916 SGVILAETESAGKI
+1916 SAVILAETESAGKL
-1930 LTTEILENG
+1930 LTTEILEFG

-1973 TGSKYLTAPDIVVYN
+1973 TGSKYLSAPDIVVYN
-1988 RQDDVVNNSIEVVAS
+1988 REDDIVNNSIEVVAN
-2003 LSGASVDNVRIINS
+2003 LSGASVDSVRIINT

-2063 LPLPF
+2063 LPVPF
-2068 TIGDEIFVENIGVS
+2068 TVGDEIFVENIGVS

-2113 ITYKVNTNPGIHDF
+2113 ITYKVKKNPGIHDF
-2127 QNFGVVTKKSDIA
+2127 QNFGIVTKKSDIA

-2147 EGSFFSGEEIYT
+2147 EGSFFSGEEVYT

-2184 FNVGDLVTGRSSRA
+2184 FNVGDLVTGKSSRA
-2198 SGIVQSITPNTGRF
+2198 SGIIESITQNTGRF
-2212 SLGSTLKKSYGWE
+2212 TLGSTLKKSYGWE
-2225 RDTGKTSEFFQ
+2225 RDTGKTNEFFQ

-2282 SVGSVGFGT
+2282 SVGSVGVGS
-2291 TVTAKEQVIS
+2291 TVSAKEQVIS

-2342 GNALVCKS
+2342 GNALVCKT

-2370 RSRELDSWDAADF
+2370 RSRELDSWEAADF
-2383 TAVKYYAQVV
+2383 SAVKYYAQVV
-2393 LDSSAGVLVNETQY
+2393 LDSTAGVLVNETQY
-2407 SEFVVSHNG
+2407 SEFVVSHN
-2416 DVAIINQYSDLSD
+2416 DDAALINQYSDLSD
-2429 SFDLGDFIAD
+2429 SFDLGDFTAD
-2439 MTGSQV
+2439 MTGGQV

-2454 TFVYDITMYREI
+2454 TLVYDITLYREI

-2491 ASGSPSEQIIQSID
+2491 ATGSPSEQIIQSID

-2511 GTVLVAVSGIH
+2511 GTVLVAVTGDLG
-2522 KEKEILEASFVGI
+2522 EKEIMEASFVGV

-2540 YIEFGMM
+2540 YIEYGKMQ
-2547 KEDMDLGT
+2547 DMDLGSL
-2555 FDIGMTGTN
+2555 DIGMTGTN
-2564 DIQLKFTPTAGIGMT
+2564 DIQLKFTPSAGIGMT

-2590 TTVSDGIPSGTYEV
+2590 TTVSDGIPGGTFEV

-2618 SGSPSATNVCSLSYS
+2618 SGTPSATNVSSLSYS
-2633 NYSSVKYYVEVENV
+2633 NYTSVKYYVEVENV

-2661 YEGDSNYVKY
+2661 YEGDSNFVKY
-2671 GNVSTALTARRDI
+2671 GNVSTGLTAKRDL
-2684 QNTDIVV
+2684 QNTNIIV
-2691 SGFDVILQFTPM
+2691 SGPNVILQFTPM

-2718 KPDDVTNDI
+2718 KPDDVVNDT

>member
-1 MIETSLSRVKINEV
+1 MIETSLSRVKIHEV

-25 SDNPLLGKFLKQYY
+25 SDNPLLGTFLKQYY

-54 LTDYKS
+54 LNDYRS
-60 VDFLTK
+60 VDFLNK
-66 DNLTGITSVA
+66 DNLTGFTSTSQFI
-76 KYVRKFDNTIYVDST
+76 KKFDKTIYVDST
-91 KGWPNKYGLLKIDD
+91 IGWPSKYGLLKIDD

-112 IGSTSFTGCQ
+112 IGSTSFTGCV

-133 TNSPEYLTFSSTGIS
+133 TNSPEYLTFSKTGIS
-148 THGEDAQVKNLS
+148 THAENARVKNLS
-160 NIFLHK
+160 NIFLQK
-166 FFKKIKTQIS
+166 FYKKVKTQIS
-176 PGFEDRSFTGNLSAS
+176 PGFEDRSFTGDLDIS
-191 NFLKQSKDFY
+191 NFLRQSKDFY
-201 TAKGTEEAFK
+201 TTKGTEEAYK

-217 YNEKVDLV
+217 YKEKVELV
-225 KPQKYLFKP
+225 KPQEFLFKP
-234 SDAHYIVNDVLIC
+234 SDAEYSVNDVLIC
-247 ERIQGDPEKLIGQT
+247 EKVSGDPESIVNETIIQGDA
-261 ITQGDSSAS
+261 SAS
-270 VYDIEIIKMQSGGRN
+270 VYEVENIFLDGKTY
-285 KLFYKVKLS
+285 YKIRLS
-294 SDTLVGSFSPVQ
+294 SDTIIGSFKPIT
-306 RTHLT
+306 RTHIT
-311 SPIKNGDSIICV
+311 AYVAAGSSIVSV
-323 DSTVGFAKSSFVT
+323 DSTVGFAKSSSFNV
-336 IGRRRFDYTDKTVN
+336 GRQKFTYTDKTIN
-350 EFLNVSTGIGTASIG
+350 EFLNVSGIGTISVGATVDAG
-365 DKVDSDGIAIGYRD
+365 DDAIAFMRMP
-379 GDVRRSVKLRIL
+379 VRLKIL
-391 NSIVDFEGSGILQ
+391 NSITGFTGTGILQ

-419 TGRRYSEWLE
+419 KDIRYSQWLE
-429 NIATKHVVQ
+429 NIATKHTVK
-438 DFKVISAG
+438 DFKTISAG
-446 NFEVILTAK
+446 NFELVLTAK
-455 HHYKSGQNIIVLDAD
+455 HYYKKGQPISVIDIDGQNQD
-470 GQSQNGTITGILN
+470 GVITGILS
-483 DQVIYI
+483 DQVVYI
-489 SAPSLLA
+489 TAPSLLA
-496 GKQYYIQ
+496 GNQYYIQ
-503 AELQKQNNN
+503 AKLYKQNNN
-512 VANVQNT
+512 VANIQNT

-533 PHYSIDVQKRIKNF
+533 PHYSIDVQKRIRNF
-547 STSGITTRSEIIT
+547 STSGISTRSQVIT

-573 YSPSVAG
+573 YNPSVSG

-596 LTPSTISLSLSA
+596 LTSSTISLSLSA

-615 YVTVFDTDD
+615 YITVFDTSD

-629 NHLLTPFEVG
+629 NHNLTPFEVG
-639 FGTIGAQKLLRKFSQ
+639 FGTIGAQKILRKFAE

-662 KTETGKGVGLFVN
+662 KTETGEGVGLFVN

-692 IETIDVL
+692 LETVDVL
-699 NKGSDYDVI
+699 NTGSDYDVI

-716 QDGHTGIGASAIAH
+716 QNGHTGVGASVIAH

-735 KEIQVT
+735 REIQVT
-741 SRGLDYKTTPD
+741 SRGLDYETTPD
-752 VKIVGGNGEA
+752 VKITGGNGQA
-762 TAEAKMKLAPHEVFF
+762 TAEAKMRLAPHEVFF

-790 DKFTFTEP
+790 NKFTFTEP
-798 HGFKHGEEIVY
+798 HGFKHGEEIIY
-809 ETDGS
+809 GTDGS

-826 VNKSSYFVIKNDD
+826 INKSSYFVNKNDD
-839 YTLSLA
+839 FTISLT
-845 KTRNEALAGITT
+845 KTRNEALAGIAT
-857 LPISTNG
+857 LPITTNG
-864 GGLHKFAT
+864 GGLHKFET
-872 KESRLKVDKIEII
+872 KESRLKVDNIEII
-885 SSSDFQNREN
+885 SSTDFQNREN

-902 NTFTDVINIPNH
+902 NTFKDLITIPNH

-926 ATVTNVSG
+926 GTVTDISG
-934 LVQGNDYY
+934 LTSGKDYY

-963 KMTLPGTGKHTFNY
+963 KMSLPGTGKHTFNY
-977 PPVSV
+977 PPLSV
-982 TIDGTQG
+982 TIDGRQG

-1008 HVKTKG
+1008 HIKSKG

-1031 VIEGSKSAL
+1031 VVEGSKSAF

-1055 SGGKDYFSVP
+1055 SGGKDYFSAP

-1073 VGAKLIARVDNGKVV
+1073 VGAKLIARVANGKIV

-1111 GSGVLMSSK
+1111 GSGVIMSSN

-1126 NNVQRYANHGDV
+1126 NNVQRYANYGDV
-1138 KEDDGFYG
+1138 KDDDGFYG
-1146 EMKVIENGYPYVN
+1146 ELKVAENGYPYVN

-1165 LRDHLD
+1165 LRDYLD
-1171 DDGSGHS
+1171 DNGTDHS

-1190 YGPYAFEKTDG
+1190 YGPYATKNYDG
-1201 TGPLKYL
+1201 SGPLKYM
-1208 QSSYNKISGLSRT
+1208 QSSYVKISGISRSD
-1221 NGPALADYAAGFFIE
+1221 GPALTDYPAGFFIE
-1236 DYEFQKGYGDLDE
+1236 DYEYQEGYGDLDE

-1259 YPFGVYAYYI
+1259 YPNGVYAYYI
-1269 TVSPNTVTDLLSPFN
+1269 TVSDNLVTNPLSPFTN
-1284 KRREPIFP
+1284 RREPIFP

-1304 QYNNEFTS
+1304 QYNNQYTS
-1312 TQDYFPEDLLR
+1312 TQDSFPEDLLR
-1323 NTEKYNLDDYPS
+1323 NTEKYNLEEYS
-1335 ISPSA
+1335 GVAASA
-1340 KTKVSIAKIKNTQK
+1340 KKKVSIAKIKNTQK
-1354 GSIDSVKI
+1354 GSVDSVKI
-1362 IEGGTNY
+1362 VEGGTNY
-1369 NVGDKLVFDNS
+1369 NVGDKLTFDNS
-1380 NTDGFGS
+1380 NTDGFGA

-1398 ATVISSNV
+1398 ATVVTSTVKIN
-1406 EIKER
+1406 KR
-1411 IELFAEGKTVTG
+1411 IELFAKGKTVTG
-1423 ILTTGIHDYVSG
+1423 IVTTGIHDYVTG
-1435 IPIEIS
+1435 IPIQIS
-1441 GISSTTF
+1441 GISSTAF
-1448 KGLEG
+1448 SGLEG
-1453 TYPIKVNF
+1453 TFPIKVNF
-1461 TRSGLG
+1461 VRSGLG

-1472 SGMTTTITL
+1472 SGLTTTIPL
-1481 QDDIDIFDNGDI
+1481 RDDIDIFDNNDL
-1493 VQVDDEQMKVIG
+1493 VQVDEEQMRVIS

-1511 KITFLRAQNG
+1511 KITLLRAQNG

-1531 EIIKKENK
+1531 EIYRRENK
-1539 FTYQIKRPIDVATPI
+1539 FTYEIDRPIVTATPI

-1561 PFNSIGVG
+1561 ATKNIGAG
-1569 LTSGVGIGTT
+1569 LTSGVGIGST
-1579 VSFVGAGNISTT
+1579 VSFIGAGNISTT

-1596 KSIRLPSHPFEHGD
+1596 KSIRLPGHPFKHGD
-1610 RLTYTPNFG
+1610 PLTYTPNNG

-1624 SFDGSTTHFLP
+1624 SFDGTNTHFLP
-1635 NKGLFVQKISN
+1635 NSGLFVQKINN

-1660 QHDRVF
+1660 KHDRVF
-1666 ITGNVGAGNSHFLRT
+1666 LTGNTGVGNSHSFRT
-1681 DRNVATAN
+1681 NRNVATAD

-1701 THHLDTS
+1701 THHLDS
-1708 DVIDLKVVSA
+1708 FDEIDMKIVSA
-1718 GSSSLNI
+1718 GSSTLNI

-1738 SNNPPITTTIGEK
+1738 SNNPPIESTVGEK
-1751 LIFDTSDFDLLG
+1751 LIFDTSDSDLLG

-1776 TFVGSGKSNV
+1776 TFVGSGKSTV
-1786 ERVDNL
+1786 ERTDNL
-1792 TPGITSARTTL
+1792 IPGITSARTTL
-1803 HLTENVPDVLFYKF
+1803 HLTENVPDVLYYKF
-1817 SSVSSKIVNVDED
+1817 SSVSNKIVNIDED
-1830 VTNYGKIIVKPS
+1830 TTDYGKIIVNPS
-1842 EYTGSHSITTSTGK
+1842 KFTGKHSLTTSTGRT
-1856 SFTFFLGGHPEK
+1856 FTFLVGGLPER
-1868 VGYTSESSINYT
+1868 VGYTSESSITYT
-1880 TSSTNARGPI
+1880 TNSTNARGPI
-1890 SKVLLEE
+1890 SRVLLEE

-1916 SGVILAETESAGKI
+1916 SAVILAETETAGKL
-1930 LTTEILENG
+1930 LTTEILEFG

-1945 PTLTPE
+1945 STLSPE

-1973 TGSKYLTAPDIVVYN
+1973 TGSKYLTAPDIIIYN
-1988 RQDDVVNNSIEVVAS
+1988 REDDVVNTTVEAVANLEGS
-2003 LSGASVDNVRIINS
+2003 SVNNVRIINS

-2063 LPLPF
+2063 LPVPF
-2068 TIGDEIFVENIGVS
+2068 TIGDEIFVENVGVS
-2082 TGHGYNSADF
+2082 TGHGYNSSDF

-2113 ITYKVNTNPGIHDF
+2113 ITYIVNTNPGIHDF
-2127 QNFGVVTKKSDIA
+2127 QNFGMVTKKSDIA
-2140 QFEAVLE
+2140 QFNAILE
-2147 EGSFFSGEEIYT
+2147 EGTFFSGEEVYT
-2159 NNAKTNI
+2159 DNTATNI

-2177 RVDSIDG
+2177 RVDSVDG
-2184 FNVGDLVTGRSSRA
+2184 LNVGDLVSGRTSRA
-2198 SGIVQSITPNTGRF
+2198 SGIIESITPNTGRF
-2212 SLGSTLKKSYGWE
+2212 KLGSTLKKAYGWE
-2225 RDTGKTSEFFQ
+2225 RDTGKTNEFFQ

-2282 SVGSVGFGT
+2282 SVGSVGFGS
-2291 TVTAKEQVIS
+2291 TVAAKEQVIS
-2301 SIVLIDNVADTNC
+2301 SIVLIDNKADINC
-2314 KHDFDLVREITDASQ
+2314 KHDFDLVREITDATQ

-2370 RSRELDSWDAADF
+2370 RSAQIDAWSAAEIS
-2383 TAVKYYAQVV
+2383 AVKYYAQVV
-2393 LDSSAGVLVNETQY
+2393 LDATAGVLVNETQY

-2429 SFDLGDFIAD
+2429 SFDLGDFTAD
-2439 MTGSQV
+2439 MANGQV
-2445 SVSFSPYNS
+2445 SVSFIPYNS
-2454 TFVYDITMYREI
+2454 TFVYDITVYREI

-2481 KKVGVSSFVA
+2481 KKVGVSSFIA
-2491 ASGSPSEQIIQSID
+2491 GSGSPSEQIIQSID

-2511 GTVLVAVSGIH
+2511 GTVLLSVTGNP
-2522 KEKEILEASFVGI
+2522 KEKEVLEASFVGI

-2540 YIEFGMM
+2540 FIEYGKM

-2555 FDIGMTGTN
+2555 FNVGMTTTN
-2564 DIQLKFTPTAGIGMT
+2564 NIQLKFTPAAGIGVT

-2590 TTVSDGIPSGTYEV
+2590 TTVSDGIPGGSYEV

-2618 SGSPSATNVCSLSYS
+2618 SGTPAATNVSSLSYS
-2633 NYSSVKYYVEVENV
+2633 NYTSVKYYVEVENV

-2671 GNVSTALTARRDI
+2671 GNVSTGLTARRDI
-2684 QNTDIVV
+2684 QNTDIIV
-2691 SGFDVILQFTPM
+2691 SGFNVILQFTPM

-2718 KPDDVTNDI
+2718 KPDDVNNDT

>member
-1 MIETSLSRVKINEV
+1 MIETSLSRVKIHEV

-25 SDNPLLGKFLKQYY
+25 SDNPLLGTFLKQYY

-54 LTDYKS
+54 LTDYRS
-60 VDFLTK
+60 VDFLNK
-66 DNLTGITSVA
+66 DNLTGFTSTTQFTQ
-76 KYVRKFDNTIYVDST
+76 KFAQTIYVDST
-91 KGWPNKYGLLKIDD
+91 KGWPSKYGLLKIDD

-112 IGSTSFTGCQ
+112 IGSTSFTGCV

-133 TNSPEYLTFSSTGIS
+133 TNSPEYLTFSKTGIS
-148 THGEDAQVKNLS
+148 THAENAQVKNLS
-160 NIFLHK
+160 NIFLQK
-166 FFKKIKTQIS
+166 FYKKVKTQIS
-176 PGFEDRSFTGNLSAS
+176 PGFEDRSLTGDLDIS
-191 NFLKQSKDFY
+191 NFLRQSKDFY
-201 TAKGTEEAFK
+201 TTKGTEEAYK

-217 YNEKVDLV
+217 YKEKVELV
-225 KPQKYLFKP
+225 KPQEFLFKP
-234 SDAHYIVNDVLIC
+234 SDAEYSVNDVLIC
-247 ERIQGDPEKLIGQT
+247 EKVSGDPESIVNETIIQGDA
-261 ITQGDSSAS
+261 SAS
-270 VYDIEIIKMQSGGRN
+270 VYEVENISLDGKTY
-285 KLFYKVKLS
+285 YKIRLS
-294 SDTLVGSFSPVQ
+294 SDTIIGSFKPIT
-306 RTHLT
+306 RTHIT
-311 SPIKNGDSIICV
+311 DYVAAGSSVVSV
-323 DSTVGFAKSSFVT
+323 DSTVGFAKSSSFYV
-336 IGRRRFDYTDKTVN
+336 GREKFTYTDKTIN
-350 EFLNVSTGIGTASIG
+350 EFLNVSGIGTISMGASVDAG
-365 DKVDSDGIAIGYRD
+365 DDAIAYERGYENFP
-379 GDVRRSVKLRIL
+379 VKLRIL
-391 NSIVDFEGSGILQ
+391 NSITGFTGTGILQ
-404 QKGSEYNIKTLGIKK
+404 QKGSEYNIKTLGVKK
-419 TGRRYSEWLE
+419 KDIRYSQWLE
-429 NIATKHVVQ
+429 NIATKHTVK
-438 DFKVISAG
+438 DFKTISAG
-446 NFEVILTAK
+446 NFELILTAK
-455 HHYKSGQNIIVLDAD
+455 HYYKSGQAINVIDVD
-470 GQSQNGTITGILN
+470 GQNQSGTITGILN
-483 DQVIYI
+483 DRVVYI
-489 SAPSLLA
+489 SAPSLLV

-503 AELQKQNNN
+503 AKLYKQNNN
-512 VANVQNT
+512 IANVQNT

-533 PHYSIDVQKRIKNF
+533 PHYSIDVQKRIRNF
-547 STSGITTRSEIIT
+547 NTSGISTRSDTIT
-560 IPDHNLQNGDIVL
+560 IPDHNLQNGDIVI
-573 YSPSVAG
+573 YNPNVAG
-580 SSVAGLST
+580 SPVAGLST

-596 LTPSTISLSLSA
+596 LTSSTISLSLSA

-615 YVTVFDTDD
+615 YVTVFDTAD

-629 NHLLTPFEVG
+629 NHNLTPFEVG
-639 FGTIGAQKLLRKFSQ
+639 FGTIGAQKLLRKFTE

-692 IETIDVL
+692 LETVDVL
-699 NKGSDYDVI
+699 NTGSDYDVI

-716 QDGHTGIGASAIAH
+716 QDGHTGVGASAIAH

-752 VKIVGGNGEA
+752 VKITGGNGQA
-762 TAEAKMKLAPHEVFF
+762 TAEAKMRLAPHEVFF

-783 GILNTST
+783 GIVNTIT

-798 HGFKHGEEIVY
+798 HGLKHGEEIIY
-809 ETDGS
+809 GTDGS
-814 TTIGIGTTPGNL
+814 TTIGIGITPGNL
-826 VNKSSYFVIKNDD
+826 INKSSYFVNKNDD
-839 YTLSLA
+839 FTISLT
-845 KTRNEALAGITT
+845 KTRNEALAGIAT
-857 LPISTNG
+857 LPITNNG
-864 GGLHKFAT
+864 GGLHKFET
-872 KESRLKVDKIEII
+872 KESRLKVDNIEII
-885 SSSDFQNREN
+885 SSTDFQNREN

-902 NTFTDVINIPNH
+902 NTFKDIINIPNH
-914 RYSSG
+914 RYSSA

-926 ATVTNVSG
+926 GTVSDISG
-934 LVQGNDYY
+934 LTSGNDYY

-963 KMTLPGTGKHTFNY
+963 KMSLPGTGKHTFNY

-982 TIDGTQG
+982 NINGTQG

-997 SAVIRGEVDGI
+997 SAVIRGEVDVI

-1031 VIEGSKSAL
+1031 VVEGSKSAF
-1040 DPVIVNGRIDSVSIK
+1040 DPIIVNGRIDSVSIK

-1073 VGAKLIARVDNGKVV
+1073 VGAKLIARVANGKIV

-1111 GSGVLMSSK
+1111 GSGVIISPN

-1126 NNVQRYANHGDV
+1126 NNVQRYANYGDV
-1138 KEDDGFYG
+1138 KDDDGFYG
-1146 EMKVIENGYPYVN
+1146 ELKVAENGYPYVN

-1165 LRDHLD
+1165 LRDYLD
-1171 DDGSGHS
+1171 DNGTDHS

-1190 YGPYAFEKTDG
+1190 YGPYATKNFDG
-1201 TGPLKYL
+1201 SGPLKYM
-1208 QSSYNKISGLSRT
+1208 QSSYTKISGISRS
-1221 NGPALADYAAGFFIE
+1221 NGPALTDYPAGFFIE
-1236 DYEFQKGYGDLDE
+1236 DYEYQEGYGDLDE

-1259 YPFGVYAYYI
+1259 YPYGVYAYYI
-1269 TVSPNTVTDLLSPFN
+1269 TVSDNPVTNPLSPFTN
-1284 KRREPIFP
+1284 RREPIFP

-1304 QYNNEFTS
+1304 QYNNKFTS
-1312 TQDYFPEDLLR
+1312 TQDSLPESLLR
-1323 NTEKYNLDDYPS
+1323 NTEKYNLEEYLGVAA
-1335 ISPSA
+1335 SA
-1340 KTKVSIAKIKNTQK
+1340 KKKVSIAKITNTQK
-1354 GSIDSVKI
+1354 GSVDSVKI
-1362 IEGGTNY
+1362 VEGGSNY
-1369 NVGDKLVFDNS
+1369 NIGDKLTFDNS

-1398 ATVISSNV
+1398 ATVVTST
-1406 EIKER
+1406 IKINKR
-1411 IELFAEGKTVTG
+1411 IELFAKGKTVTG
-1423 ILTTGIHDYVSG
+1423 IVTTGIHDYVTG
-1435 IPIEIS
+1435 VPIKIS
-1441 GISSTTF
+1441 GISSTAF
-1448 KGLEG
+1448 SGLEG
-1453 TYPIKVNF
+1453 TFPIKVNF
-1461 TRSGLG
+1461 VRSGLG
-1467 TSLLA
+1467 TSLLT
-1472 SGMTTTITL
+1472 SGLTTTITL
-1481 QDDIDIFDNGDI
+1481 RDDIDIFDNNDL
-1493 VQVDDEQMKVIG
+1493 VQVDDEQMRVIS

-1511 KITFLRAQNG
+1511 KITLLRAQNG
-1521 TTGAAHTDRA
+1521 TTGAAHTGGA
-1531 EIIKKENK
+1531 EIYRRENK
-1539 FTYQIKRPIDVATPI
+1539 FTYEIDRPIVTATPI

-1561 PFNSIGVG
+1561 ATKNIGAG
-1569 LTSGVGIGTT
+1569 LTSGVGIGST
-1579 VSFVGAGNISTT
+1579 VSFVSAGNISTT

-1596 KSIRLPSHPFEHGD
+1596 KSIRLPEHPFRHGD
-1610 RLTYTPNFG
+1610 PLTYTPNNG

-1624 SFDGSTTHFLP
+1624 SFDGTNTHFLP
-1635 NKGLFVQKISN
+1635 NSGLFVQKINN

-1660 QHDRVF
+1660 KHDRVF
-1666 ITGNVGAGNSHFLRT
+1666 ITGNVGVGNSHSFRT
-1681 DRNVATAN
+1681 NRNVATAD

-1701 THHLDTS
+1701 THHLDS
-1708 DVIDLKVVSA
+1708 FDEIDMKIVSA
-1718 GSSSLNI
+1718 GSSTLNI

-1738 SNNPPITTTIGEK
+1738 SNNPPIESTVGEK
-1751 LIFDTSDFDLLG
+1751 LIFDTSDSDLLG

-1776 TFVGSGKSNV
+1776 TFVGSGKSTV
-1786 ERVDNL
+1786 ELTDNL
-1792 TPGITSARTTL
+1792 IPGITSARTTL
-1803 HLTENVPDVLFYKF
+1803 HLTENVPDILYYKF
-1817 SSVSSKIVNVDED
+1817 SSVSNKIVNVDED
-1830 VTNYGKIIVKPS
+1830 VTDYGKIIVKPS
-1842 EYTGSHSITTSTGK
+1842 EFTGKHSLTTSTGNT
-1856 SFTFFLGGHPEK
+1856 FTFLVGGLPER
-1868 VGYTSESSINYT
+1868 VGYTTESSITYT
-1880 TSSTNARGPI
+1880 TNSKNARGPI
-1890 SKVLLEE
+1890 SKVILDE

-1916 SGVILAETESAGKI
+1916 SAVVLAETETAGKL
-1930 LTTEILENG
+1930 LTTEILEFG

-1945 PTLTPE
+1945 STLSPE

-1973 TGSKYLTAPDIVVYN
+1973 TGSKYLTAPDIIIYN
-1988 RQDDVVNNSIEVVAS
+1988 RKDDVVNTSVEAVATLKGS
-2003 LSGASVDNVRIINS
+2003 SVDKVRIINS

-2063 LPLPF
+2063 LPVPF
-2068 TIGDEIFVENIGVS
+2068 TVGDEIFVENIGVS

-2092 QYSYFVVSGVNTN
+2092 QYSYFAVSGVNTN

-2113 ITYKVNTNPGIHDF
+2113 ITYNVNTNPGFHDF
-2127 QNFGVVTKKSDIA
+2127 QNFGMVTKKSDIA
-2140 QFEAVLE
+2140 QFDSILE
-2147 EGSFFSGEEIYT
+2147 EGIFFSGEEVYT
-2159 NNAKTNI
+2159 NHAVTNI

-2177 RVDSIDG
+2177 RVDSVDG
-2184 FNVGDLVTGRSSRA
+2184 LNVGDLVSGRTSRA
-2198 SGIVQSITPNTGRF
+2198 SGIIESITPNTGRF
-2212 SLGSTLKKSYGWE
+2212 KLGSTLKKAFGWE
-2225 RDTGKTSEFFQ
+2225 KDTGKTNEFFQ

-2258 SWSEPVESLAH
+2258 SWGEPVESLAH

-2282 SVGSVGFGT
+2282 SVGSIGFGT
-2291 TVTAKEQVIS
+2291 AVTAKEQVIS
-2301 SIVLIDNVADTNC
+2301 SIVLIDNKTDINC

-2342 GNALVCKS
+2342 GNALVCKT
-2350 NRVLEIDDISPQFY
+2350 NRVLQIDDISPQFY
-2364 TDPNLL
+2364 TDPNLV
-2370 RSRELDSWDAADF
+2370 RSAFIDAWSATSF
-2383 TAVKYYAQVV
+2383 SAVKYYAQVV
-2393 LDSSAGVLVNETQY
+2393 LDATAGVLVNETQY

-2416 DVAIINQYSDLSD
+2416 EVAMINQYSDLSD
-2429 SFDLGDFIAD
+2429 SFDLGDFIVD
-2439 MTGSQV
+2439 MENDQV
-2445 SVSFSPYNS
+2445 SVSFTPYNS
-2454 TFVYDITMYREI
+2454 TFTYDITVYREI

-2476 SYGGI
+2476 SYGAI

-2491 ASGSPSEQIIQSID
+2491 SSGSPSEHIIQSID
-2505 ANAFKS
+2505 ANSFKS
-2511 GTVLVAVSGIH
+2511 GTVLVSVTGNP

-2540 YIEFGMM
+2540 YIEFGKM

-2555 FDIGMTGTN
+2555 FDIGMTVTN
-2564 DIQLKFTPTAGIGMT
+2564 DIQFKFTPAAGIGVT

-2590 TTVSDGIPSGTYEV
+2590 TTVSDGIPGGSFEV

-2618 SGSPSATNVCSLSYS
+2618 SGTPSATNVSSLSYG
-2633 NYSSVKYYVEVENV
+2633 NYTSVKYYVEVENV
-2647 TNNEYSTFHVAANA
+2647 TNNEYSAFHVAANA

-2671 GNVSTALTARRDI
+2671 GNVSTALTAKRDI
-2684 QNTDIVV
+2684 QNTDVAV
-2691 SGFDVILQFTPM
+2691 TGFNIILQFTPM

-2718 KPDDVTNDI
+2718 KPDDVNDDT

>member
-1 MIETSLSRVKINEV
+1 MIETSLSRVKIHEV

-25 SDNPLLGKFLKQYY
+25 SDNPLLGTFLKQYY

-54 LTDYKS
+54 LNDYRS
-60 VDFLTK
+60 VDFLNK
-66 DNLTGITSVA
+66 DNLTGFTSTSQFI
-76 KYVRKFDNTIYVDST
+76 KKFDKTIYVDST
-91 KGWPNKYGLLKIDD
+91 IGWPSKYGLLKIDD

-112 IGSTSFTGCQ
+112 IGSTSFTGCV

-133 TNSPEYLTFSSTGIS
+133 TNSPEYLTFSKTGIS
-148 THGEDAQVKNLS
+148 THAENARVKNLS
-160 NIFLHK
+160 NIFLQK
-166 FFKKIKTQIS
+166 FYKKVKTQIS
-176 PGFEDRSFTGNLSAS
+176 PGFEDRSFTGDLDIS
-191 NFLKQSKDFY
+191 NFLRQSKDFY
-201 TAKGTEEAFK
+201 TTKGTEEAYK

-217 YNEKVDLV
+217 YKEKVELV
-225 KPQKYLFKP
+225 KPQEFLFKP
-234 SDAHYIVNDVLIC
+234 SDAEYSVNDVLIC
-247 ERIQGDPEKLIGQT
+247 EKVSGDPESIVNETIIQGDA
-261 ITQGDSSAS
+261 SAS
-270 VYDIEIIKMQSGGRN
+270 VYEVENIFLDGKTY
-285 KLFYKVKLS
+285 YKIRLS
-294 SDTLVGSFSPVQ
+294 SDTIIGSFKPIT
-306 RTHLT
+306 RTHIT
-311 SPIKNGDSIICV
+311 AYVAAGSSVVSV
-323 DSTVGFAKSSFVT
+323 DSTVGFAKSSSFNV
-336 IGRRRFDYTDKTVN
+336 GRQKFTYTDKTIN
-350 EFLNVSTGIGTASIG
+350 EFLNVSGIGTISVGATVDAG
-365 DKVDSDGIAIGYRD
+365 DDAIAFMRMP
-379 GDVRRSVKLRIL
+379 VRLKIL
-391 NSIVDFEGSGILQ
+391 NSITGFTGTGILQ

-419 TGRRYSEWLE
+419 KDIRYSQWLE
-429 NIATKHVVQ
+429 NIATKHTVK
-438 DFKVISAG
+438 DFKTISAG
-446 NFEVILTAK
+446 NFELVLTAK
-455 HHYKSGQNIIVLDAD
+455 HYYKKGQPISVIDIEGQNQD
-470 GQSQNGTITGILN
+470 GVITGILS
-483 DQVIYI
+483 DQVVYI
-489 SAPSLLA
+489 TAPSLLA
-496 GKQYYIQ
+496 GNQYYIQ
-503 AELQKQNNN
+503 AKLYKQNNN
-512 VANVQNT
+512 VANIQNT

-533 PHYSIDVQKRIKNF
+533 PHYSIDVQKRIRNF
-547 STSGITTRSEIIT
+547 STSGISTRSQVIT

-573 YSPSVAG
+573 YNPSVSG
-580 SSVAGLST
+580 SPVAGLST

-596 LTPSTISLSLSA
+596 LTSSTISLSLSA

-615 YVTVFDTDD
+615 YITVFDTSD

-629 NHLLTPFEVG
+629 NHNLTPFEVG
-639 FGTIGAQKLLRKFSQ
+639 FGTIGAQKILRKFAE

-692 IETIDVL
+692 LETVDVL
-699 NKGSDYDVI
+699 NTGSDYDVI

-716 QDGHTGIGASAIAH
+716 QNGHTGVGASVIAH

-735 KEIQVT
+735 REIQVT
-741 SRGLDYKTTPD
+741 SRGLDYETTPD
-752 VKIVGGNGEA
+752 VKITGGNGQA
-762 TAEAKMKLAPHEVFF
+762 TAEAKMRLAPHEVFF

-798 HGFKHGEEIVY
+798 HGFKHGEEIIY
-809 ETDGS
+809 GTDGS

-826 VNKSSYFVIKNDD
+826 INKSSYFVNKNDD
-839 YTLSLA
+839 FTISLT
-845 KTRNEALAGITT
+845 KTRNEALAGIAT
-857 LPISTNG
+857 LPITTNG
-864 GGLHKFAT
+864 GGLHKFET
-872 KESRLKVDKIEII
+872 KESRLKVDNIEII
-885 SSSDFQNREN
+885 SSTDFQNREN

-902 NTFTDVINIPNH
+902 NTFKDLITIPNH

-926 ATVTNVSG
+926 GTVTDISG
-934 LVQGNDYY
+934 LTSGKDYY

-963 KMTLPGTGKHTFNY
+963 KMSLPGTGKHTFNY
-977 PPVSV
+977 PPLSV
-982 TIDGTQG
+982 TIDGRQG

-1008 HVKTKG
+1008 HIKSKG

-1031 VIEGSKSAL
+1031 VVEGSKSAF

-1055 SGGKDYFSVP
+1055 SGGKDYFSAP

-1073 VGAKLIARVDNGKVV
+1073 VGAKLIARVANGKIV

-1111 GSGVLMSSK
+1111 GSGVIISPN

-1126 NNVQRYANHGDV
+1126 NNVQRYANYGDV
-1138 KEDDGFYG
+1138 KDDDGFYG
-1146 EMKVIENGYPYVN
+1146 ELKVAENGYPYVN

-1165 LRDHLD
+1165 LRDYLD
-1171 DDGSGHS
+1171 DNGTDHS

-1190 YGPYAFEKTDG
+1190 YGPYATKNYDG
-1201 TGPLKYL
+1201 SGPLKYM
-1208 QSSYNKISGLSRT
+1208 QSSYVKISGISRSD
-1221 NGPALADYAAGFFIE
+1221 GPALTDYPAGFFIE
-1236 DYEFQKGYGDLDE
+1236 DYEYQEGYGDLDE

-1259 YPFGVYAYYI
+1259 YPNGVYAYYI
-1269 TVSPNTVTDLLSPFN
+1269 TVSDNLVTNPLSPFTN
-1284 KRREPIFP
+1284 RREPIFP

-1304 QYNNEFTS
+1304 QYNNQFTS
-1312 TQDYFPEDLLR
+1312 TQDSFPEDLLR
-1323 NTEKYNLDDYPS
+1323 NTEKYNLEEYS
-1335 ISPSA
+1335 GVAASA
-1340 KTKVSIAKIKNTQK
+1340 KKKVSIAKIKNTQK
-1354 GSIDSVKI
+1354 GSVDSVKI
-1362 IEGGTNY
+1362 VEGGTNY
-1369 NVGDKLVFDNS
+1369 NVGDKLTFDNS
-1380 NTDGFGS
+1380 NTDGFGA

-1398 ATVISSNV
+1398 ATVVTSTVKIN
-1406 EIKER
+1406 KR
-1411 IELFAEGKTVTG
+1411 IELFAKGKTVTG
-1423 ILTTGIHDYVSG
+1423 IVTTGIHDYVTG
-1435 IPIEIS
+1435 IPIQIS
-1441 GISSTTF
+1441 GISSTAF
-1448 KGLEG
+1448 SGLEG
-1453 TYPIKVNF
+1453 TFPIKVNF
-1461 TRSGLG
+1461 VRSGLG

-1472 SGMTTTITL
+1472 SGLTTTIPL
-1481 QDDIDIFDNGDI
+1481 RDDIDIFDNNDL
-1493 VQVDDEQMKVIG
+1493 VQVDEEQMRVIS

-1511 KITFLRAQNG
+1511 KITLLRAQNG

-1531 EIIKKENK
+1531 EIYRRENK
-1539 FTYQIKRPIDVATPI
+1539 FTYEIDRPIVTATPI

-1561 PFNSIGVG
+1561 ATKNIGAG
-1569 LTSGVGIGTT
+1569 LTSGVGIGST

-1596 KSIRLPSHPFEHGD
+1596 KSIRLPGHPFKHGD
-1610 RLTYTPNFG
+1610 PLTYTPNNG

-1624 SFDGSTTHFLP
+1624 SFDGTNTHFLP
-1635 NKGLFVQKISN
+1635 NSGLFVQKINN

-1660 QHDRVF
+1660 KHDRVF
-1666 ITGNVGAGNSHFLRT
+1666 LTGNTGVGNSHSFRT
-1681 DRNVATAN
+1681 NRNVATAD

-1701 THHLDTS
+1701 THHLDS
-1708 DVIDLKVVSA
+1708 FDEIDMKIVSA
-1718 GSSSLNI
+1718 GSSTLNI

-1738 SNNPPITTTIGEK
+1738 SNNPPIESTVGEK
-1751 LIFDTSDFDLLG
+1751 LIFDTSDSDLLG

-1776 TFVGSGKSNV
+1776 TFVGSGKSTV
-1786 ERVDNL
+1786 ERTDNL
-1792 TPGITSARTTL
+1792 IPGITSARTTL
-1803 HLTENVPDVLFYKF
+1803 HLTENVPDVLYYKF
-1817 SSVSSKIVNVDED
+1817 SSVSNKIVNIDED
-1830 VTNYGKIIVKPS
+1830 TTDYGKIIVNPS
-1842 EYTGSHSITTSTGK
+1842 KFTGKHSLTTSTGRT
-1856 SFTFFLGGHPEK
+1856 FTFLVGGLPER
-1868 VGYTSESSINYT
+1868 VGYTSESSITYT
-1880 TSSTNARGPI
+1880 TNSTNARGPI
-1890 SKVLLEE
+1890 SRVLLEE

-1916 SGVILAETESAGKI
+1916 SAVILAETETAGKL
-1930 LTTEILENG
+1930 LTTEILEFG

-1945 PTLTPE
+1945 STLSPE

-1973 TGSKYLTAPDIVVYN
+1973 TGSKYLTAPDIIIYN
-1988 RQDDVVNNSIEVVAS
+1988 REDDVVNTTVEAVANLEGS
-2003 LSGASVDNVRIINS
+2003 SVNNVRIINS

-2063 LPLPF
+2063 LPVPF
-2068 TIGDEIFVENIGVS
+2068 TIGDEIFVENVGVS
-2082 TGHGYNSADF
+2082 TGHGYNSSDF

-2113 ITYKVNTNPGIHDF
+2113 ITYIVNTNPGIHDF
-2127 QNFGVVTKKSDIA
+2127 QNFGMVTKKSDIA
-2140 QFEAVLE
+2140 QFNAILE
-2147 EGSFFSGEEIYT
+2147 EGTFFSGEEVYT
-2159 NNAKTNI
+2159 DNTATNI

-2177 RVDSIDG
+2177 RVDSVDG
-2184 FNVGDLVTGRSSRA
+2184 LNVGDLVSGRTSRA
-2198 SGIVQSITPNTGRF
+2198 SGIIESITPNTGRF
-2212 SLGSTLKKSYGWE
+2212 KLGSTLKKAYGWE
-2225 RDTGKTSEFFQ
+2225 RDTGKTNEFFQ

-2282 SVGSVGFGT
+2282 SVGSVGFGS
-2291 TVTAKEQVIS
+2291 TVAAKEQVIS
-2301 SIVLIDNVADTNC
+2301 SIVLIDNKADINC
-2314 KHDFDLVREITDASQ
+2314 KHDFDLVREITDATQ
-2329 TKSDKVVFQSNKF
+2329 TKSDKVVFQSSKF

-2370 RSRELDSWDAADF
+2370 RSAQIDAWSAAEIS
-2383 TAVKYYAQVV
+2383 AVKYYAQVV
-2393 LDSSAGVLVNETQY
+2393 LDATAGVLVNETQY

-2429 SFDLGDFIAD
+2429 SFDLGDFTAD
-2439 MTGSQV
+2439 MANGQV
-2445 SVSFSPYNS
+2445 SVSFIPYNS
-2454 TFVYDITMYREI
+2454 TFVYDITVYREI

-2481 KKVGVSSFVA
+2481 KKVGVSSFIA
-2491 ASGSPSEQIIQSID
+2491 GSGSPSEQIIQSID

-2511 GTVLVAVSGIH
+2511 GTVLLSVTGNP
-2522 KEKEILEASFVGI
+2522 KEKEVLEASFVGI

-2540 YIEFGMM
+2540 FIEYGKM

-2564 DIQLKFTPTAGIGMT
+2564 DIQLKFTPTAGMGVT
-2579 IATLA
+2579 VATLA

-2590 TTVSDGIPSGTYEV
+2590 TTVSNGIPGGSYEV

-2618 SGSPSATNVCSLSYS
+2618 SGSPAATNISSLSYS
-2633 NYSSVKYYVEVENV
+2633 NYTSVKYYVEVENV

-2671 GNVSTALTARRDI
+2671 GNVSTGLTARRDI
-2684 QNTDIVV
+2684 QNTDIIV
-2691 SGFDVILQFTPM
+2691 SGFNVILQFTPM

-2718 KPDDVTNDI
+2718 KPDDVNNDT

>member
-1 MIETSLSRVKINEV
+1 MIETSLSRVKIQEV

-25 SDNPLLGKFLKQYY
+25 SDNPLLGTFLKQYY

-44 QGGPVDIAEN
+44 QGGPVDIVDN
-54 LTDYKS
+54 FTDYKS
-60 VDFLTK
+60 VDFLNK
-66 DNLTGITSVA
+66 DNLTGFTSTSQ
-76 KYVRKFDNTIYVDST
+76 YTRKFDNTIYVDST
-91 KGWPNKYGLLKIDD
+91 TGWPSKYGLLKIDD

-112 IGSTSFTGCQ
+112 IGSTSFTGCV

-133 TNSPEYLTFSSTGIS
+133 TNSPEFLTFSKSGIS
-148 THGEDAQVKNLS
+148 THAENAKVKNLS
-160 NIFLHK
+160 NIFLQK
-166 FFKKIKTQIS
+166 FFTKVKTQIS
-176 PGFEDRSFTGNLSAS
+176 PGFEDRSFTGDLNIS

-201 TAKGTEEAFK
+201 TAKGTEEAYK

-217 YNEKVDLV
+217 YKEKVELV
-225 KPQKYLFKP
+225 KPQEFLFKP
-234 SDAHYIVNDVLIC
+234 SDAEYSVNDVLIC
-247 ERIQGDPEKLIGQT
+247 ERISGEPEKIVNQT
-261 ITQGDSSAS
+261 ITQGNASAS
-270 VYDIEIIKMQSGGRN
+270 VYQVEKIVLQGKTY
-285 KLFYKVKLS
+285 YKIRLS
-294 SDTLVGSFSPVQ
+294 SDTIEGSFKPVN
-306 RTHLT
+306 RTRLT
-311 SPIKNGDSIICV
+311 SNIESGDDIVCV
-323 DSTVGFAKSSFVT
+323 DSTVGFAKSSFFN
-336 IGRRRFDYTDKTVN
+336 IGRRRYDYTDKTLT
-350 EFLNVSTGIGTASIG
+350 EFLNVTGFGNAAVG
-365 DKVDSDGIAIGYRD
+365 DNVDSGGLAFAYQPNRANPAE
-379 GDVRRSVKLRIL
+379 LRIL
-391 NSIVDFEGSGILQ
+391 NSIIGFEGTGILQ

-419 TGRRYSEWLE
+419 KDIRYSQWLE
-429 NIATKHVVQ
+429 NIATKHTVK
-438 DFKVISAG
+438 DFKTISAG
-446 NFEVILTAK
+446 NFELVLTAK
-455 HHYKSGQNIIVLDAD
+455 HYYKKGQPISVIDIDGQNQD
-470 GQSQNGTITGILN
+470 GVITGILN
-483 DQVIYI
+483 DQVVYI

-496 GKQYYIQ
+496 GNQYYIQ
-503 AELQKQNNN
+503 ANLYKQNNN
-512 VANVQNT
+512 VANIQNT

-533 PHYSIDVQKRIKNF
+533 PHYSIDVQKRIRNF
-547 STSGITTRSEIIT
+547 STSGISTRSQVIT

-573 YSPSVAG
+573 YNPIVSGSP
-580 SSVAGLST
+580 VAGLST
-588 GQSYYVTN
+588 GHSYYVTN
-596 LTPSTISLSLSA
+596 LTSSSISLSLSA
-608 ENARRSQ
+608 ENARRGQ
-615 YVTVFDTDD
+615 YVTVFDTPD

-629 NHLLTPFEVG
+629 NHNLTPFEVG
-639 FGTIGAQKLLRKFSQ
+639 FGTIGAQKILRKFKKS
-654 PEYGSSKD
+654 EYGSSKN

-692 IETIDVL
+692 LETVDVL
-699 NKGSDYDVI
+699 NTGSDYDVI

-716 QDGHTGIGASAIAH
+716 QNGHTGVGASVIAH

-741 SRGLDYKTTPD
+741 SRGLDYKITPD
-752 VKIVGGNGEA
+752 VKITGGNGQA
-762 TAEAKMKLAPHEVFF
+762 TAEAKMRLAPHEVFF

-783 GILNTST
+783 GIVNTIT

-798 HGFKHGEEIVY
+798 HGFKHGEEIIY
-809 ETDGS
+809 GTDGS
-814 TTIGIGTTPGNL
+814 TTIGIGITPGNL
-826 VNKSSYFVIKNDD
+826 VDKSSYFVNKNDD
-839 YTLSLA
+839 FTISLT
-845 KTRNEALAGITT
+845 KTRNEALAGIAT
-857 LPISTNG
+857 LPITTNG
-864 GGLHKFAT
+864 GGLHKFET
-872 KESRLKVDKIEII
+872 KESRLKVDNIEII
-885 SSSDFQNREN
+885 SSTDFQNREN

-902 NTFTDVINIPNH
+902 NTFKDLITIPNH

-919 ELIRYGG
+919 ELVRYGG
-926 ATVTNVSG
+926 GTVTDISG
-934 LVQGNDYY
+934 LTSGKDYY

-963 KMTLPGTGKHTFNY
+963 KMSLPGTGKHTFNY

-982 TIDGTQG
+982 TINGTQG

-997 SAVIRGEVDGI
+997 FAVIRGEVDGI
-1008 HVKTKG
+1008 HIKAKG

-1031 VIEGSKSAL
+1031 VVEGSKSAF

-1055 SGGKDYFSVP
+1055 SGGKDYFSAP

-1073 VGAKLIARVDNGKVV
+1073 VGAKLIARVANGKIV

-1100 VNGTTITAKTP
+1100 ANGTTITAKTP
-1111 GSGVLMSSK
+1111 GSGVIMSSN

-1126 NNVQRYANHGDV
+1126 NNVQRYANFGDV
-1138 KEDDGFYG
+1138 KDDDGFYG
-1146 EMKVIENGYPYVN
+1146 ELKIAENGYPYVN

-1165 LRDHLD
+1165 LRDYLD
-1171 DDGSGHS
+1171 DNGTDHS

-1190 YGPYAFEKTDG
+1190 YGPYATKNYDG
-1201 TGPLKYL
+1201 SGPLKYM
-1208 QSSYNKISGLSRT
+1208 QSSYVKISGISRS
-1221 NGPALADYAAGFFIE
+1221 NGPALTDYPAGFFIE
-1236 DYEFQKGYGDLDE
+1236 DYEYQEGYGDLDE

-1259 YPFGVYAYYI
+1259 YPYGVYAYYI
-1269 TVSPNTVTDLLSPFN
+1269 TVSNNPVTNPLSPFTN
-1284 KRREPIFP
+1284 RREPIFP

-1304 QYNNEFTS
+1304 PYNNQFTS
-1312 TQDYFPEDLLR
+1312 TQDSFPEDLLR
-1323 NTEKYNLDDYPS
+1323 NTEKYNLEEYS
-1335 ISPSA
+1335 GVAASA
-1340 KTKVSIAKIKNTQK
+1340 KKKVSIAKIKNTQK
-1354 GSIDSVKI
+1354 GSVDSIKI
-1362 IEGGTNY
+1362 VEGGSNY
-1369 NVGDKLVFDNS
+1369 NVGDKLTFDTS
-1380 NTDGFGS
+1380 KTDGFGS

-1398 ATVISSNV
+1398 ATVISASV

-1411 IELFAEGKTVTG
+1411 VELFAEGKTVTG
-1423 ILTTGIHDYVSG
+1423 IVTTGLHDYKSG
-1435 IPIEIS
+1435 IPVKIS

-1448 KGLEG
+1448 SGLEG
-1453 TYPIKVNF
+1453 TFPIKVTF
-1461 TRSGLG
+1461 VRSGLG

-1472 SGMTTTITL
+1472 SGLTTTITL

-1493 VQVDDEQMKVIG
+1493 VQVGDEQMKVIG

-1521 TTGAAHTDRA
+1521 RTGTAHTDRA
-1531 EIIKKENK
+1531 EIIRRENK
-1539 FTYQIKRPIDVATPI
+1539 FTYEIEKPIDVATPI

-1561 PFNSIGVG
+1561 PLNSVGVG

-1591 TFIPI
+1591 TNIPI
-1596 KSIRLPSHPFEHGD
+1596 KSIRLPGHPFEHGD
-1610 RLTYTPNFG
+1610 RLTYTANFG
-1619 TNLLY
+1619 TNLRY

-1635 NKGLFVQKISN
+1635 NSGLFVQKISN

-1660 QHDRVF
+1660 KHDRVF
-1666 ITGNVGAGNSHFLRT
+1666 ITGIVGAGNSHSLRT
-1681 DRNVATAN
+1681 ERNVATADV
-1689 ATTFEVTVSTAT
+1689 TTFEVTVSTAT
-1701 THHLDTS
+1701 THHLDYQ
-1708 DVIDLKVVSA
+1708 DIVDLKVVSA
-1718 GSSSLNI
+1718 GSSTLNI

-1738 SNNPPITTTIGEK
+1738 SNNPPIVSTIGEK

-1763 TKLDFFLDQKFTK
+1763 TKLDFFLDQDFTK
-1776 TFVGSGKSNV
+1776 TFVGSGKSTV

-1792 TPGITSARTTL
+1792 EPGITSARTTL

-1830 VTNYGKIIVKPS
+1830 VTNYGKIIIKPS
-1842 EYTGSHSITTSTGK
+1842 EYTGSHSITTSTGN

-1868 VGYTSESSINYT
+1868 VGYTSESSINYAT
-1880 TSSTNARGPI
+1880 TSTNSRGPI
-1890 SKVLLEE
+1890 SKVILEE

-1916 SGVILAETESAGKI
+1916 SAVILAETESAGKL
-1930 LTTEILENG
+1930 LTTEILEFG

-1961 DNFSLKSIGITS
+1961 DNFSIKSIGVTS

-1988 RQDDVVNNSIEVVAS
+1988 REDDVVNDSIEVVAN
-2003 LSGASVDNVRIINS
+2003 LSGASVDSVRIINT

-2068 TIGDEIFVENIGVS
+2068 TIGDEIFVENVGVS
-2082 TGHGYNSADF
+2082 TGHGYNSSDF
-2092 QYSYFVVSGVNTN
+2092 QYSYFIVSGVNTN
-2105 AGLVNQAT
+2105 AGLVDQAT
-2113 ITYKVNTNPGIHDF
+2113 ITYNVNTNPGFHDF
-2127 QNFGVVTKKSDIA
+2127 QNFGMVTKKSDIA
-2140 QFEAVLE
+2140 QFNAILE
-2147 EGSFFSGEEIYT
+2147 EGSFFSGEEVYT
-2159 NNAKTNI
+2159 DNATTNI
-2166 SRGQDSSTNII
+2166 SKGQDSSTNII

-2184 FNVGDLVTGRSSRA
+2184 FNVGDLVSGKSSRA
-2198 SGIVQSITPNTGRF
+2198 SGIIESITSNTGRF
-2212 SLGSTLKKSYGWE
+2212 KLGSTLKKSFGWE
-2225 RDTGKTSEFFQ
+2225 RDTGKTNEFFQ

-2251 KSLVGIS
+2251 KSIVGIS
-2258 SWSEPVESLAH
+2258 SWGEPVESLAH

-2301 SIVLIDNVADTNC
+2301 SIVLIDNKADINC
-2314 KHDFDLVREITDASQ
+2314 KHDFDLVREITDATQ

-2364 TDPNLL
+2364 TDPNLI
-2370 RSRELDSWDAADF
+2370 RSAFIDAWSAASF
-2383 TAVKYYAQVV
+2383 SAVKYYAQVV
-2393 LDSSAGVLVNETQY
+2393 LDATAGVLVNETQY

-2416 DVAIINQYSDLSD
+2416 EVAMINQYSDLSD
-2429 SFDLGDFIAD
+2429 SFDLGDFNAD
-2439 MTGSQV
+2439 MANGQV
-2445 SVSFSPYNS
+2445 SVSFIPYNS
-2454 TFVYDITMYREI
+2454 TFTYDITVYREI

-2491 ASGSPSEQIIQSID
+2491 ASGSPSVHTIQSID
-2505 ANAFKS
+2505 ANSFKS
-2511 GTVLVAVSGIH
+2511 GTVLVAVTGSP

-2540 YIEFGMM
+2540 YIEFGKM
-2547 KEDMDLGT
+2547 KEDMDLGS
-2555 FDIGMTGTN
+2555 FDIEMTGTN
-2564 DIQLKFTPTAGIGMT
+2564 VQLKFTPAAGIGVT

-2590 TTVSDGIPSGTYEV
+2590 TTVSNGIPGGSYEV

-2618 SGSPSATNVCSLSYS
+2618 SGSPSAINVSSLSYG
-2633 NYSSVKYYVEVENV
+2633 NYTSVKYYVEVENV
-2647 TNNEYSTFHVAANA
+2647 TNNEYSAFHVAANA

-2671 GNVSTALTARRDI
+2671 GNVSTALTAKRDI
-2684 QNTDIVV
+2684 QNTDVAV
-2691 SGFDVILQFTPM
+2691 TGFNVILQFTPM

-2718 KPDDVTNDI
+2718 KPDDVNDDT

>member
-1 MIETSLSRVKINEV
+1 MIETSLSRVKIHEV

-25 SDNPLLGKFLKQYY
+25 SDNPLLGTFLKQYY

-54 LTDYKS
+54 FTDYKS
-60 VDFLTK
+60 VDFLNK
-66 DNLTGITSVA
+66 DNLTGFTSTSQYTQKFA
-76 KYVRKFDNTIYVDST
+76 KTIYVDST
-91 KGWPNKYGLLKIDD
+91 KGWPSKYGLLKIDD

-112 IGSTSFTGCQ
+112 IGSTSFTGCV

-133 TNSPEYLTFSSTGIS
+133 TNSPEYLTFSKSGIS
-148 THGEDAQVKNLS
+148 THAENAKVKNLS
-160 NIFLHK
+160 NIFLQK
-166 FFKKIKTQIS
+166 FFTKVKTQIS
-176 PGFEDRSFTGNLSAS
+176 PGFEDRSFTGDLNIS

-201 TAKGTEEAFK
+201 TAKGTEEAYK

-217 YNEKVDLV
+217 YKEKVELV
-225 KPQKYLFKP
+225 KPQEYLFKP
-234 SDAHYIVNDVLIC
+234 SDAHYSVNDVLIC
-247 ERIQGDPEKLIGQT
+247 ERISGEPEKIVNETIIQGDA
-261 ITQGDSSAS
+261 SAS
-270 VYDIEIIKMQSGGRN
+270 VYQVEKIVLQGKTY
-285 KLFYKVKLS
+285 YKIRLS
-294 SDTLVGSFSPVQ
+294 SDTLVGSFKPLS
-306 RTHLT
+306 RTHVT
-311 SPIKNGDSIICV
+311 SKIERGDNIVCV
-323 DSTVGFAKSSFVT
+323 DSTVGFAKSSFFT
-336 IGRRRFDYTDKTVN
+336 TARGRYDYTDKTLT
-350 EFLNVSTGIGTASIG
+350 EFLNVTGVGTAAVG
-365 DKVDSDGIAIGYRD
+365 DEVDSGGLAYAYQNNN
-379 GDVRRSVKLRIL
+379 RSNPAQLRIL
-391 NSIVDFEGSGILQ
+391 NSIVDFEGTGILQ

-419 TGRRYSEWLE
+419 TDLRYSEWLE

-446 NFEVILTAK
+446 NFELILTAK
-455 HHYKSGQNIIVLDAD
+455 HYYKSGQVINVVDTD

-483 DQVIYI
+483 DRVVYI
-489 SAPSLLA
+489 STPSLLV

-512 VANVQNT
+512 IANVQNT

-533 PHYSIDVQKRIKNF
+533 PHYSIDVQKRIRNF
-547 STSGITTRSEIIT
+547 STSGISTRSQVIT

-573 YSPSVAG
+573 YNPNVSGSP
-580 SSVAGLST
+580 VAGLST

-596 LTPSTISLSLSA
+596 LTSSTISLSLSA
-608 ENARRSQ
+608 ENARRSN
-615 YVTVFDTDD
+615 YITVFDTAD

-629 NHLLTPFEVG
+629 NHSLTPFEVG
-639 FGTIGAQKLLRKFSQ
+639 FGTIGAQKLLRKFTE
-654 PEYGSSKD
+654 PEYGPSKD

-692 IETIDVL
+692 LETVDVL
-699 NKGSDYDVI
+699 NTGSDYDVI
-708 NPPRISIQ
+708 NPPRISMQ
-716 QDGHTGIGASAIAH
+716 QDGHTGVGASVIAH

-752 VKIVGGNGEA
+752 VKITGGNGQA
-762 TAEAKMKLAPHEVFF
+762 TAEAKMRLAPHEVFF

-783 GILNTST
+783 GVLNTST
-790 DKFTFTEP
+790 NKFTFTEP
-798 HGFKHGEEIVY
+798 HGLKHGEEIVY
-809 ETDGS
+809 GTDGS

-839 YTLSLA
+839 FTISLA
-845 KTRNEALAGITT
+845 KTRNEALTGITT
-857 LPISTNG
+857 ISIETNG
-864 GGLHKFAT
+864 GGLHKFET
-872 KESRLKVDKIEII
+872 KESRLKVDNIEII
-885 SSSDFQNREN
+885 SSTDFQNREN

-926 ATVTNVSG
+926 ATVANVSG
-934 LVQGNDYY
+934 LVEGNDYY
-942 VVKIDD
+942 VVKIDE

-963 KMTLPGTGKHTFNY
+963 KMSLPGTGKHTFNY

-997 SAVIRGEVDGI
+997 SAVIRGEVDGV

-1014 DNFGSLFINDN
+1014 NKFGSLFINDN
-1025 YKPDAI
+1025 YRPDAVI
-1031 VIEGSKSAL
+1031 IEGSKSAF
-1040 DPVIVNGRIDSVSIK
+1040 DPVIINGRIDSVSIK
-1055 SGGKDYFSVP
+1055 SGGKDFFSVP
-1065 DIIVNGDG
+1065 DMIVNGDG
-1073 VGAKLIARVDNGKVV
+1073 VGAKLIARVANGKII

-1100 VNGTTITAKTP
+1100 ENGTTITAKTP
-1111 GSGVLMSSK
+1111 GSGVIMSSNI
-1120 LKTWTI
+1120 KTWTI
-1126 NNVQRYANHGDV
+1126 NNVQRYAKFGDV
-1138 KEDDGFYG
+1138 KDDDGFYG
-1146 EMKVIENGYPYVN
+1146 ELKVEDNGYPYVN

-1171 DDGSGHS
+1171 DSGTNHS

-1190 YGPYAFEKTDG
+1190 YGPYATENVDG
-1201 TGPLKYL
+1201 SGSLKYI
-1208 QSSYNKISGLSRT
+1208 QSSYAKISGLSRT
-1221 NGPALADYAAGFFIE
+1221 NGPALSDYPAGFFIE
-1236 DYEFQKGYGDLDE
+1236 DYEYQKGYGDLDE

-1259 YPFGVYAYYI
+1259 YPYGVYAYYI
-1269 TVSPNTVTDLLSPFN
+1269 TVSPNTVTNILSPFHN
-1284 KRREPIFP
+1284 RREPIFP

-1312 TQDYFPEDLLR
+1312 TQDFLPEDLLR
-1323 NTEKYNLDDYPS
+1323 NTEKYNIEDYS
-1335 ISPSA
+1335 GISASA

-1362 IEGGTNY
+1362 VEGGTNY
-1369 NVGDKLVFDNS
+1369 NVGDKLTFDNS

-1398 ATVISSNV
+1398 ATVVTSTV
-1406 EIKER
+1406 KIKKK
-1411 IELFAEGKTVTG
+1411 IELFAKGTTVTG
-1423 ILTTGIHDYVSG
+1423 IITTGIHDYVTG
-1435 IPIEIS
+1435 IPVQIS
-1441 GISSTTF
+1441 GVSSTAF
-1448 KGLEG
+1448 SGLEG
-1453 TYPIKVNF
+1453 TFPIKVNF
-1461 TRSGLG
+1461 VRSGLG

-1472 SGMTTTITL
+1472 SGLTTTITL
-1481 QDDIDIFDNGDI
+1481 RDDIDIFDNNDI
-1493 VQVDDEQMKVIG
+1493 VQVGDEQMKVIA

-1511 KITFLRAQNG
+1511 KITLLRAQNG

-1531 EIIKKENK
+1531 EIYKRENK
-1539 FTYQIKRPIDVATPI
+1539 FTYEIDRPILAATPI

-1561 PFNSIGVG
+1561 ATTTIGVG

-1591 TFIPI
+1591 TFLPI
-1596 KSIRLPSHPFEHGD
+1596 KSIRLPGHPFEHGD
-1610 RLTYTPNFG
+1610 PLTYTPNNG

-1624 SFDGSTTHFLP
+1624 SFDGSNTHFLP
-1635 NKGLFVQKISN
+1635 NTGLFVQKINN

-1660 QHDRVF
+1660 KHDRVF
-1666 ITGNVGAGNSHFLRT
+1666 ITGNAGVGNSHSFRT
-1681 DRNVATAN
+1681 NRNVATAD

-1701 THHLDTS
+1701 THHLDS
-1708 DVIDLKVVSA
+1708 YDEIDMKIVSA
-1718 GSSSLNI
+1718 GSSTLNI

-1738 SNNPPITTTIGEK
+1738 SNNPPIVSTVGDK
-1751 LIFDTSDFDLLG
+1751 LIFDTSDSDLLG
-1763 TKLDFFLDQKFTK
+1763 TRLDFFLDQKFTK
-1776 TFVGSGKSNV
+1776 TFVGSGKSTV
-1786 ERVDNL
+1786 ERTDNL
-1792 TPGITSARTTL
+1792 APGITSARTTL
-1803 HLTENVPDVLFYKF
+1803 HLTENVPDVLYYKF
-1817 SSVSSKIVNVDED
+1817 SSVSSKIVDVDED
-1830 VTNYGKIIVKPS
+1830 VTDYGKIIVKAS
-1842 EYTGSHSITTSTGK
+1842 EFSGKHSLTTSTDT
-1856 SFTFFLGGHPEK
+1856 SFSFLTGGLPER
-1868 VGYTSESSINYT
+1868 VGYTSESSITYT
-1880 TSSTNARGPI
+1880 TTSKNARGPI
-1890 SKVLLEE
+1890 SSALLEE
-1897 GGLNYKDL
+1897 GGINYKDL

-1916 SGVILAETESAGKI
+1916 SAVILAETETAGKL
-1930 LTTEILENG
+1930 LTTEILEFG

-1945 PTLTPE
+1945 PTLKPE
-1951 ASVPNIITLK
+1951 ASLPNIITLK
-1961 DNFSLKSIGITS
+1961 DNFSLKSIGVTS
-1973 TGSKYLTAPDIVVYN
+1973 TGSKYLTAPDIIIYN
-1988 RQDDVVNNSIEVVAS
+1988 REDDVVNKSVEAVANLEGS
-2003 LSGASVDNVRIINS
+2003 SVNNVRIINA

-2028 FAVNNT
+2028 YAVNNT

-2105 AGLVNQAT
+2105 AGLVDQAT
-2113 ITYKVNTNPGIHDF
+2113 ITYNVKTNPGFHDF
-2127 QNFGVVTKKSDIA
+2127 QNFGMVTKKSDIA
-2140 QFEAVLE
+2140 QFNATLE

-2159 NNAKTNI
+2159 DNATTNI
-2166 SRGQDSSTNII
+2166 SKGQDSSTNII
-2177 RVDSIDG
+2177 RVNSIDG
-2184 FNVGDLVTGRSSRA
+2184 FNVGDLVSGRTSRA
-2198 SGIVQSITPNTGRF
+2198 SGIVESITSNTGRF
-2212 SLGSTLKKSYGWE
+2212 KLGSTLKKSFGWE
-2225 RDTGKTSEFFQ
+2225 RDTGKANEFFQ

-2282 SVGSVGFGT
+2282 SVGSVGFGS
-2291 TVTAKEQVIS
+2291 TVAAKEQVIS
-2301 SIVLIDNVADTNC
+2301 SIVLIDNKADINC
-2314 KHDFDLVREITDASQ
+2314 KHDFDLVREITDATQ

-2370 RSRELDSWDAADF
+2370 RSAQIDAWSAADF
-2383 TAVKYYAQVV
+2383 SAVKYYAQVV
-2393 LDSSAGVLVNETQY
+2393 LDATAGVLVNETQY
-2407 SEFVVSHNG
+2407 SEFIVSHNG
-2416 DVAIINQYSDLSD
+2416 DVSMINQYSDLSD
-2429 SFDLGDFIAD
+2429 SFDLGDFTTD
-2439 MTGSQV
+2439 MANGQV
-2445 SVSFSPYNS
+2445 EVSFSPYNS
-2454 TFVYDITMYREI
+2454 TFVYDITVYREV

-2476 SYGGI
+2476 SYGGV
-2481 KKVGVSSFVA
+2481 KKVGVSSFIA

-2511 GTVLVAVSGIH
+2511 GTVLLSVTGNP
-2522 KEKEILEASFVGI
+2522 KEKEVLEASFVGI

-2540 YIEFGMM
+2540 YIEYGKM

-2564 DIQLKFTPTAGIGMT
+2564 DIQLKFTPTAGMGVT
-2579 IATLA
+2579 VATLA

-2590 TTVSDGIPSGTYEV
+2590 TTVSNGIPGGSYEV

-2618 SGSPSATNVCSLSYS
+2618 SGSPAATNVSSLSYG
-2633 NYSSVKYYVEVENV
+2633 NYTSVKYYVEVENI

-2671 GNVSTALTARRDI
+2671 GNVSTGLTARRDI
-2684 QNTDIVV
+2684 QNTDIIV
-2691 SGFDVILQFTPM
+2691 SGSSVILQFTPM

-2718 KPDDVTNDI
+2718 KPDDVNNDT